1 MTTKI
6 IEQYINHNGSWVPY
20 EPMIKRNGIF
30 ESPENLWVKYNG
42 EHINNTWAVDFNVKG
57 REKHELIFRPKVG
70 DFVYSD
76 KTWST
81 NLSETKTCVG
91 VITDVRSKDF
101 DFIALQNVQSDY
113 WSSTNSLIPDVTTET
128 NTSLALCDFA
138 GKTNSQNIILTKPT
152 EDTAAHKCAA
162 YSTEGFGAGSW
173 FLPSCGQ
180 WNVARLNRTI
190 INGSISI
197 AGGAIIGST
206 IFWTSTQ
213 YNKQAAWS
221 AYWGDSAPS
230 GYAKTNPC
238 NSRPFCT
245 YEYNPVPNGVY
256 IYDKDDNRYTKEEWA
271 LSGKGTSDVCGI
283 GISTDTNSFMVS
295 TAISAQSY
303 PFGGRDTLIP
313 NVPLLSSGI
322 PISNLSKATHGFIY
336 TDVIISALGI
346 DNALA
351 AKYAKTYAFGNG
363 QSGYLPSFGE
373 VNILYS
379 YRTQVEEILRT
390 LGLYLWGSQ
399 YIQTCT
405 QFGPTNN
412 AALYWQDGKSLQPVK
427 NSSFKVLP
435 FTFLPFQGSTEEGI
449 YILDTDNSLVTRS
462 NWSIENN
469 NKAVGVVVLLSKCQ
483 FVIAPTDNS
492 STQIWSKGGAQDVV
506 PGVTTTTEPLM
517 ARTTDYR
524 GAQNSSA
531 IVAQYGNTSDYAA
544 GWCQSF
550 LFKNGERGY
559 LGSCSEWQ
567 EAYNNKAEIDTCM
580 SLIGGTAIATDYYH
594 WTSTQCNSS
603 SSWSMHWNKSD
614 LNKSLKGNVRRVRA
628 FASFN
633 NKRTQIVQN
642 AKVIPNNSPSKLK
655 PTNESGEATLRL
667 RAGKD
672 STFYVEH
679 QDYVPYSGIIENLS
693 SDLSK
698 EVVLEQGATVNITVK
713 ENTESGNIVPNALVR
728 IQSEDGVLDY
738 ITETTEGGMIST
750 HLLNGSYTFTIEK
763 DGYSKAVVTKD
774 ILDNINAITFV
785 ISKVYN
791 VTANVTKTS
800 EPVPD
805 ATVNV
810 WEESQDSV
818 ISQILSEMGCVLF
831 KRTGDKAGTFIR
843 LDENTRLK
851 YFDGSVAK
859 TDGTEGD
866 VMVYLPEYYYHY
878 ENLGGA
884 KFAYRFSRVNLG
896 EDWIHVPASLIGA
909 YKGYVSSKK
918 LYSRSGVTPKGDISF
933 NNATT
938 YSESRGTGYQI
949 IDYYQ
954 HCQIAMLFYAKYR
967 NRHSQAVLGIGGAEY
982 NTKTGGTDALGNRD
996 TEKASSGWVNFRGIE
1011 GVFGGLE
1018 EYVKGVIINN
1028 NVWSITN
1035 LDNSVRTVKAYSSMG
1050 YISHIQAEKGP
1061 FFDVIPT
1068 SIQSQEQLGENYCAY
1083 YYTLGSEEIILSR
1096 SGAHAVEGNGSI
1108 AYTYANDTTT
1118 SISYTKGS
1126 RLAFRGELTESK
1138 DVNSFKEIIAV

>member
-20 EPMIKRNGIF
+20 EPMIKRNGVF

-42 EHINNTWAVDFNVKG
+42 EHINNTWAVNFTVKG
-57 REKHELIFRPKVG
+57 NEKQEWIFRPKIG

-76 KTWST
+76 KTWSSI
-81 NLSETKTCVG
+81 LSETKTCVG

-101 DFIALQNVQSDY
+101 DFIGLENLTAGF
-113 WSSTNSLIPDVTTET
+113 WTNSLGTISDVVTET
-128 NTSLALCDFA
+128 NESLAICDFA
-138 GKTNSQNIILTKPT
+138 GKTNSQNIILAKPT
-152 EDTAAHKCAA
+152 ESTAAHQCAA
-162 YSTEGFGAGSW
+162 YSTEGFGTNSW

-180 WNVARLNRTI
+180 WGVVQLNRVKIDT
-190 INGSISI
+190 SIS
-197 AGGAIIGST
+197 ATIGSDPLSSGAY
-206 IFWTSTQ
+206 WTSTQ
-213 YNKQAAWS
+213 YDSNDAWIFGWANGTKRGTTKS
-221 AYWGDSAPS
+221 
-230 GYAKTNPC
+230 
-238 NSRPFCT
+238 NSYTVRPFCT

-256 IYDKDDNRYTKEEWA
+256 IYDKDNNRYTKEEWA
-271 LSGKGTSDVCGI
+271 SSGKGISDVCGI
-283 GISTDTNSFMVS
+283 GISTDTDSFMVS
-295 TAISAQSY
+295 TAISAQNY
-303 PFGGRDTLIP
+303 TFGGKGTLISNTP
-313 NVPLLSSGI
+313 ILDINVAASDLYR
-322 PISNLSKATHGFIY
+322 ATHGFIY
-336 TDVIISALGI
+336 TDTIISQLRTG
-346 DNALA
+346 NAPA
-351 AKYAKTYAFGNG
+351 AEYAKTYVFGNG
-363 QSGYLPSFGE
+363 QRGYLPSFGE
-373 VNILYS
+373 LTTLYS
-379 YRTQVEEILRT
+379 YKTQVEEILHT
-390 LGLYLWGSQ
+390 LGLSLWGDIS
-399 YIQTCT
+399 IQTCT
-405 QFGPTNN
+405 QQGASVSTT
-412 AALYWQDGKSLQPVK
+412 LYWPNGNYSGLGKNDA
-427 NSSFKVLP
+427 NSSVLP
-435 FTFLPFQGSTEEGI
+435 FTFLPFQGSTEGI
-449 YILDTDNSLVTRS
+449 YILDTDNSLITRS

-483 FVIAPTDNS
+483 FVIAPTDSS

-506 PGVTTTTEPLM
+506 PGVTTTT
-517 ARTTDYR
+517 DYR

-531 IVAQYGNTSDYAA
+531 IVAQYGDTSDYAA

-580 SLIGGTAIATDYYH
+580 SLIGGTAIATDYY

-614 LNKSLKGNVRRVRA
+614 LHKSLKSNVRRVRA
-628 FASFN
+628 FAPLN

-642 AKVIPNNSPSKLK
+642 AKIIPNNSPSKLK

-698 EVVLEQGATVNITVK
+698 EVVLEQGVTVNITVK
-713 ENTESGNIVPNALVR
+713 ENTESGNTIPNALVR

-791 VTANVTKTS
+791 ITANVTKTS

-810 WEESQDSV
+810 WEKSQDSV

-866 VMVYLPEYYYHY
+866 VMVYLPEYYYRY
-878 ENLGGA
+878 ENLGGT

-896 EDWIHVPASLIGA
+896 EDWVHVPASLVGA
-909 YKGYVSSKK
+909 YKGYVSSNK

-938 YSESRGTGYQI
+938 YSEARGTGYQI

>member
-20 EPMIKRNGIF
+20 EPMIKRNGVF

-42 EHINNTWAVDFNVKG
+42 EHINNTWAVNFTVKG
-57 REKHELIFRPKVG
+57 NEKQEWIFRPKIG

-76 KTWST
+76 KTWSSI
-81 NLSETKTCVG
+81 LSETKTCVG

-101 DFIALQNVQSDY
+101 DFIALQQAGDAV
-113 WSSTNSLIPDVTTET
+113 WATSSSIADVTTET
-128 NTSLALCDFA
+128 NISLAICDFA
-138 GKTNSQNIILTKPT
+138 GKTNSQNIILAKPA
-152 EDTAAHKCAA
+152 ENTAAHKCAA
-162 YSTEGFGAGSW
+162 YSTEGFSAGSW

-180 WNVARLNRTI
+180 WNVFQLNKTK
-190 INGSISI
+190 INASISA
-197 AGGAIIGST
+197 AGGIIVSDET
-206 IFWTSTQ
+206 EYWTSTQ
-213 YNKQAAWS
+213 YDADRSWTFD
-221 AYWGDSAPS
+221 G
-230 GYAKTNPC
+230 GVLRVLAKRDLR
-238 NSRPFCT
+238 SSHPFCT
-245 YEYNPVPNGVY
+245 YKYNPVPNGVY
-256 IYDKDDNRYTKEEWA
+256 IYDKDNNRYTKEEWA
-271 LSGKGTSDVCGI
+271 LSSKEISDVCGI

-295 TAISAQSY
+295 TNKSGVNYA
-303 PFGGRDTLIP
+303 FGGQGTLIS
-313 NVPLLSSGI
+313 NVPMLDTSTTQNI
-322 PISNLSKATHGFIY
+322 YIATHGFIY
-336 TDVIISALGI
+336 TDVIISQLGTG
-346 DNALA
+346 NAPA
-351 AKYAKTYAFGNG
+351 EEYAKTYVFGNG
-363 QSGYLPSFGE
+363 QRGYLPSFGE
-373 VNILYS
+373 LTTLYS
-379 YRTQVEEILRT
+379 YKTQVEEILHT
-390 LGLYLWGSQ
+390 LGLSLWGDVPF
-399 YIQTCT
+399 QTCT
-405 QFGPTNN
+405 QQGASVSAT
-412 AALYWQDGKSLQPVK
+412 LYWPNGNYTGLGK
-427 NSSFKVLP
+427 NSADSSVLP
-435 FTFLPFQGSTEEGI
+435 FTFLPFQGSTEGI
-449 YILDTDNSLVTRS
+449 YILDTDNSLITRS

-483 FVIAPTDNS
+483 FVIAPTDSS

-506 PGVTTTTEPLM
+506 PGVTTTTEPVM

-531 IVAQYGNTSDYAA
+531 IVAQYGDTSDYAA

-580 SLIGGTAIATDYYH
+580 SLIGGTAIATEYH

-614 LNKSLKGNVRRVRA
+614 LHKSLKSNVRRVRA
-628 FASFN
+628 FAPLN

-642 AKVIPNNSPSKLK
+642 AKIIPNNSPSKLK

-698 EVVLEQGATVNITVK
+698 EVVLEQGVTVNITVK
-713 ENTESGNIVPNALVR
+713 ENTESGNTIPNALVR

-866 VMVYLPEYYYHY
+866 VMVYLPEYYYRY
-878 ENLGGA
+878 ENLGGT

-938 YSESRGTGYQI
+938 YSEARGTGYQI

-1083 YYTLGSEEIILSR
+1083 YYTMGSEEIILSR

-1108 AYTYANDTTT
+1108 AYTYANDSTT

>member
-20 EPMIKRNGIF
+20 EPMIKRNGVF

-42 EHINNTWAVDFNVKG
+42 EHINNTWAVNFTVKG
-57 REKHELIFRPKVG
+57 NEKQEWIFRPKIG

-76 KTWST
+76 KTWSSI
-81 NLSETKTCVG
+81 LSETKTCVG

-101 DFIALQNVQSDY
+101 DFIALQQTGDAV
-113 WSSTNSLIPDVTTET
+113 WATSSSIADVTTET
-128 NTSLALCDFA
+128 NISLAICDFA
-138 GKTNSQNIILTKPT
+138 GKTNSQNIILAKPA
-152 EDTAAHKCAA
+152 ENTAAHKCAA
-162 YSTEGFGAGSW
+162 YSTEGFSAGSW

-180 WNVARLNRTI
+180 WNVFQLNKTK
-190 INGSISI
+190 INASISA
-197 AGGAIIGST
+197 AGGIIVSDET
-206 IFWTSTQ
+206 EYWTSTQ
-213 YNKQAAWS
+213 YDADRSWTFDGGVLRVLVKRGLRS
-221 AYWGDSAPS
+221 SH
-230 GYAKTNPC
+230 
-238 NSRPFCT
+238 PFCT
-245 YEYNPVPNGVY
+245 YKYNPVPNGVY
-256 IYDKDDNRYTKEEWA
+256 IYDKDNNRYTKEEWA
-271 LSGKGTSDVCGI
+271 LSSKEISDVCGI

-295 TAISAQSY
+295 TNKSGVNYA
-303 PFGGRDTLIP
+303 FGGQGTLIS
-313 NVPLLSSGI
+313 NVPMLDTDTTQNI
-322 PISNLSKATHGFIY
+322 YIATHGFIY
-336 TDVIISALGI
+336 TDVIISQLGTG
-346 DNALA
+346 NAPA
-351 AKYAKTYAFGNG
+351 EEYAKTYVFGNG
-363 QSGYLPSFGE
+363 QRGYLPSFGE
-373 VNILYS
+373 LTTLYS
-379 YRTQVEEILRT
+379 YKTQVEEILHT
-390 LGLYLWGSQ
+390 LGLSLWGDIS
-399 YIQTCT
+399 IQTCT
-405 QFGPTNN
+405 QQGASVSLT
-412 AALYWQDGKSLQPVK
+412 LYWPNGNYSGLGKNDA
-427 NSSFKVLP
+427 NSSVLP
-435 FTFLPFQGSTEEGI
+435 FTFLPFQGTEGI
-449 YILDTDNSLVTRS
+449 YILDTDNSLITRS

-483 FVIAPTDNS
+483 FVIAPTDSS
-492 STQIWSKGGAQDVV
+492 STQIWSKGGARDVV
-506 PGVTTTTEPLM
+506 PGVTTTTEPVM

-531 IVAQYGNTSDYAA
+531 IVAQYGDTSDYAA

-567 EAYNNKAEIDTCM
+567 EAYNNKDEIDTCM
-580 SLIGGTAIATDYYH
+580 SLIGGTAIATDNYY

-628 FASFN
+628 FAPLN

-642 AKVIPNNSPSKLK
+642 AKIIPNNSPSKLK

-791 VTANVTKTS
+791 ITANVTKTS

-884 KFAYRFSRVNLG
+884 KFAYRFSRINLG
-896 EDWIHVPASLIGA
+896 KDWIHVPASLIGA

-967 NRHSQAVLGIGGAEY
+967 NRYSQAVLGIGGAEY

-1068 SIQSQEQLGENYCAY
+1068 SIQGQEQQGKNYCAY
-1083 YYTLGSEEIILSR
+1083 YYTLGSTENILSR
-1096 SGAHAVEGNGSI
+1096 SGAHATESNGSV
-1108 AYTYANDTTT
+1108 AYTYANDSTT

>member
-20 EPMIKRNGIF
+20 EPMIKRNGVF

-42 EHINNTWAVDFNVKG
+42 EHINNTWAVNFTVKG
-57 REKHELIFRPKVG
+57 NEKQEWIFRPKIG

-76 KTWST
+76 KTWSSI
-81 NLSETKTCVG
+81 LSETKTCVG

-101 DFIALQNVQSDY
+101 DFIALQQTGDAV
-113 WSSTNSLIPDVTTET
+113 WATSSSIADVTTET
-128 NTSLALCDFA
+128 NISLAICDFA
-138 GKTNSQNIILTKPT
+138 GKTNSQNIILAKPA
-152 EDTAAHKCAA
+152 ENTAAHKCTA
-162 YSTEGFGAGSW
+162 YSTEGFSAGSW

-180 WNVARLNRTI
+180 WNVFQLNKTK
-190 INGSISI
+190 INASISA
-197 AGGAIIGST
+197 AGGIIVSDET
-206 IFWTSTQ
+206 EYWTSTQ
-213 YNKQAAWS
+213 YDADRSWTFD
-221 AYWGDSAPS
+221 G
-230 GYAKTNPC
+230 GVLRVLAKRGLR
-238 NSRPFCT
+238 SSHPFCT
-245 YEYNPVPNGVY
+245 YKYNPVPNGVY
-256 IYDKDDNRYTKEEWA
+256 IYDKDNNRYTKEEWA
-271 LSGKGTSDVCGI
+271 LSSKEISDVCGI

-295 TAISAQSY
+295 TNKSGVNYA
-303 PFGGRDTLIP
+303 FGGQGTLIS
-313 NVPLLSSGI
+313 NVPMLDTDTTQNI
-322 PISNLSKATHGFIY
+322 YIATHGFVY
-336 TDVIISALGI
+336 TDVIISQLGTG
-346 DNALA
+346 NAPA
-351 AKYAKTYAFGNG
+351 EEYAKTYVFGNG
-363 QSGYLPSFGE
+363 QRGYLPSFGE
-373 VNILYS
+373 LTTLYS
-379 YRTQVEEILRT
+379 YKTQVEEILHT
-390 LGLYLWGSQ
+390 LGLSLWGDVS
-399 YIQTCT
+399 IQTCT
-405 QFGPTNN
+405 QQGASVSST
-412 AALYWQDGKSLQPVK
+412 LYWPNGNYSGVGK
-427 NSSFKVLP
+427 NDATSSVLP
-435 FTFLPFQGSTEEGI
+435 FTFLPFQGSTEGI
-449 YILDTDNSLVTRS
+449 YILDTDNSLITRS

-483 FVIAPTDNS
+483 FVIAPTDSS

-506 PGVTTTTEPLM
+506 PGVTTTTEPVM

-531 IVAQYGNTSDYAA
+531 IVAQYGDTSDYAA

-580 SLIGGTAIATDYYH
+580 SLIGGTAIATEYY

-603 SSWSMHWNKSD
+603 SSWSMHWRKSD
-614 LNKSLKGNVRRVRA
+614 LHKSLKSNVRRVRA
-628 FASFN
+628 FAPLN

-642 AKVIPNNSPSKLK
+642 AKIIPNNSPSKLK

-698 EVVLEQGATVNITVK
+698 EVILEQGATVNITVK
-713 ENTESGNIVPNALVR
+713 ENTESGNVVPNALVR
-728 IQSEDGVLDY
+728 IQSEDGILDY

-866 VMVYLPEYYYHY
+866 VMVYLPEYYYRY
-878 ENLGGA
+878 ENLGGT

-896 EDWIHVPASLIGA
+896 EDWVHVPASLVGA

-938 YSESRGTGYQI
+938 YSEARGTGYQI

>member
-20 EPMIKRNGIF
+20 EPMIKRNGVF

-42 EHINNTWAVDFNVKG
+42 EHINNTWAVNFTVKG
-57 REKHELIFRPKVG
+57 NEKQEWIFRPKIG

-76 KTWST
+76 KTWSSI
-81 NLSETKTCVG
+81 LSETKTCVG

-101 DFIALQNVQSDY
+101 DFIALQQAGDAV
-113 WSSTNSLIPDVTTET
+113 WATSSSIADVTTET
-128 NTSLALCDFA
+128 NISLAICDFA
-138 GKTNSQNIILTKPT
+138 GKTNSQNIILAKPA
-152 EDTAAHKCAA
+152 ENTAAHKCAA
-162 YSTEGFGAGSW
+162 YSTEGFSAGSW

-180 WNVARLNRTI
+180 WNVFQLNKTK
-190 INGSISI
+190 INASISA
-197 AGGAIIGST
+197 AGGIIVSDET
-206 IFWTSTQ
+206 EYWTSTQ
-213 YNKQAAWS
+213 YDADRSWTFD
-221 AYWGDSAPS
+221 G
-230 GYAKTNPC
+230 GVLRVLAKRGLR
-238 NSRPFCT
+238 SSHPFCT
-245 YEYNPVPNGVY
+245 YKYNPVPNGVY
-256 IYDKDDNRYTKEEWA
+256 IYDKDNNRYTKEEWA
-271 LSGKGTSDVCGI
+271 LSSKEISDVCGI

-295 TAISAQSY
+295 TNKSGVNYA
-303 PFGGRDTLIP
+303 FGGQGTLIS
-313 NVPLLSSGI
+313 NVPMLDTDTTQNI
-322 PISNLSKATHGFIY
+322 YIATHGFIY
-336 TDVIISALGI
+336 TDVIISQLGTG
-346 DNALA
+346 NAPA
-351 AKYAKTYAFGNG
+351 EEYAKTYVFGNG
-363 QSGYLPSFGE
+363 QRGYLPSFGE
-373 VNILYS
+373 LTTLYS
-379 YRTQVEEILRT
+379 YKTQVEEILHT
-390 LGLYLWGSQ
+390 LGLSLWGDVS
-399 YIQTCT
+399 IQTCT
-405 QFGPTNN
+405 QQGASVSAT
-412 AALYWQDGKSLQPVK
+412 LYWPNGNYSGLGKNDA
-427 NSSFKVLP
+427 NSSVLP
-435 FTFLPFQGSTEEGI
+435 FTFLPFQGSTEGI
-449 YILDTDNSLVTRS
+449 YILDTDNSLITRS

-483 FVIAPTDNS
+483 FVIAPTDSS

-506 PGVTTTTEPLM
+506 PGVTTTTEPVM

-531 IVAQYGNTSDYAA
+531 IVAQYGDTSDYAA

-580 SLIGGTAIATDYYH
+580 SLIGGTAIATEYY

-603 SSWSMHWNKSD
+603 SSWSMHWTKSD
-614 LNKSLKGNVRRVRA
+614 LHKSLKSNVRRVRA
-628 FASFN
+628 FAPLN

-642 AKVIPNNSPSKLK
+642 AKIIPNNSPSKLK

-698 EVVLEQGATVNITVK
+698 EVVLEQGVTVNITVK
-713 ENTESGNIVPNALVR
+713 ENTESGNTIPNALVR

-866 VMVYLPEYYYHY
+866 VMVYLPEYYYRY
-878 ENLGGA
+878 ENLGGT

-918 LYSRSGVTPKGDISF
+918 LYSRSRVTPKGDISF

-938 YSESRGTGYQI
+938 YSEARGTGYQI

-1083 YYTLGSEEIILSR
+1083 YYTMGSEEMILSR
-1096 SGAHAVEGNGSI
+1096 SGAYAVEGNGSI
-1108 AYTYANDTTT
+1108 AYTYANDSTT
-1118 SISYTKGS
+1118 STSYTKGS

>member
-42 EHINNTWAVDFNVKG
+42 EHINNTWAVNFTVKG
-57 REKHELIFRPKVG
+57 NEKQEWIFRPKIG

-76 KTWST
+76 KTWSSI
-81 NLSETKTCVG
+81 LSETKTCVG

-101 DFIALQNVQSDY
+101 DFIALQQTGDAV
-113 WSSTNSLIPDVTTET
+113 WATSSSIADVTTET
-128 NTSLALCDFA
+128 NISLAICDFA
-138 GKTNSQNIILTKPT
+138 GKTNSQNIILAKPA
-152 EDTAAHKCAA
+152 ENTAAHKCAA
-162 YSTEGFGAGSW
+162 YSTEGFSAGSW

-180 WNVARLNRTI
+180 WNVFQLNKTK
-190 INGSISI
+190 INASISA
-197 AGGAIIGST
+197 AGGIIVSDET
-206 IFWTSTQ
+206 EYWTSTQ
-213 YNKQAAWS
+213 YDADRSWTFDGGVLRVLVKRGLRS
-221 AYWGDSAPS
+221 SH
-230 GYAKTNPC
+230 
-238 NSRPFCT
+238 PFCT
-245 YEYNPVPNGVY
+245 YKYNPVPNGVY
-256 IYDKDDNRYTKEEWA
+256 IYDKDNNRYTKEEWA
-271 LSGKGTSDVCGI
+271 LSSKEISDVCGI

-295 TAISAQSY
+295 TNKSGVNYA
-303 PFGGRDTLIP
+303 FGGQGTLIS
-313 NVPLLSSGI
+313 NVPMLDTDTTQNI
-322 PISNLSKATHGFIY
+322 YIATHGFIY
-336 TDVIISALGI
+336 TDVIISQLGTG
-346 DNALA
+346 NAPA
-351 AKYAKTYAFGNG
+351 EEYAKTYVFGNG
-363 QSGYLPSFGE
+363 QRGYLPSFGE
-373 VNILYS
+373 LTTLYS
-379 YRTQVEEILRT
+379 YKTQVEEILHT
-390 LGLYLWGSQ
+390 LGLSLWGDIS
-399 YIQTCT
+399 IQTCT
-405 QFGPTNN
+405 QQGASVSAT
-412 AALYWQDGKSLQPVK
+412 LYWPNGNYSGLGKNDA
-427 NSSFKVLP
+427 NSSVLP
-435 FTFLPFQGSTEEGI
+435 FTFLPFQGSTEGI
-449 YILDTDNSLVTRS
+449 YILDTDNSLITRS

-483 FVIAPTDNS
+483 FVIAPTDSS

-506 PGVTTTTEPLM
+506 PGVTTTTEPVM

-531 IVAQYGNTSDYAA
+531 IVAQYGDTSDYAA

-580 SLIGGTAIATDYYH
+580 SLIGGTAIATNYY

-603 SSWSMHWNKSD
+603 SSWSMHWTKSD
-614 LNKSLKGNVRRVRA
+614 LHKSLKSNVRRVRA
-628 FASFN
+628 FAPLN

-642 AKVIPNNSPSKLK
+642 AKIIPNNSPSKLK

-698 EVVLEQGATVNITVK
+698 EVVLEQGVTVNITVK
-713 ENTESGNIVPNALVR
+713 ENTESGNIIPNALVR

-791 VTANVTKTS
+791 ITANVTKTS

-866 VMVYLPEYYYHY
+866 VMVYLPEYYYRY
-878 ENLGGA
+878 ENLGGT

-896 EDWIHVPASLIGA
+896 EDWVHVPASLVGA
-909 YKGYVSSKK
+909 YKGYVSSNK

-938 YSESRGTGYQI
+938 YSEARGTGYQI

>member
-20 EPMIKRNGIF
+20 EPMIKRNGVF

-42 EHINNTWAVDFNVKG
+42 EHINNTWAVNFTVKG
-57 REKHELIFRPKVG
+57 NEKQEWIFRPKIG

-76 KTWST
+76 KTWSSI
-81 NLSETKTCVG
+81 LSETKTCVG

-101 DFIALQNVQSDY
+101 DFIALQQTGDAV
-113 WSSTNSLIPDVTTET
+113 WATSSSIADVTTET
-128 NTSLALCDFA
+128 NISLAICDFA
-138 GKTNSQNIILTKPT
+138 GKTNSQNIILAKPA
-152 EDTAAHKCAA
+152 ENTAAHKCAA
-162 YSTEGFGAGSW
+162 YSTEGFSAGSW

-180 WNVARLNRTI
+180 WNVFQLNKTK
-190 INGSISI
+190 INASISA
-197 AGGAIIGST
+197 AGGIIVSDET
-206 IFWTSTQ
+206 EYWTSTQ
-213 YNKQAAWS
+213 YDADRSWTFDGGVLRVLVKRGLRS
-221 AYWGDSAPS
+221 SH
-230 GYAKTNPC
+230 
-238 NSRPFCT
+238 PFCT
-245 YEYNPVPNGVY
+245 YKYNPVPNGVY
-256 IYDKDDNRYTKEEWA
+256 IYDKDNNRYTKEEWT
-271 LSGKGTSDVCGI
+271 LSSKEISDVCGI

-295 TAISAQSY
+295 TNKSGVNYA
-303 PFGGRDTLIP
+303 FGGQGTLIS
-313 NVPLLSSGI
+313 NVPVLDTDTTQNI
-322 PISNLSKATHGFIY
+322 YIATHGFIY
-336 TDVIISALGI
+336 TDVIISQLGTG
-346 DNALA
+346 NAPA
-351 AKYAKTYAFGNG
+351 EEYAKTYVFGNG
-363 QSGYLPSFGE
+363 QRGYLPSFGE
-373 VNILYS
+373 LTTLYS
-379 YRTQVEEILRT
+379 YKTQVEEILHT
-390 LGLYLWGSQ
+390 LGLSLWGDVS
-399 YIQTCT
+399 IQTCT
-405 QFGPTNN
+405 QQGASVSAT
-412 AALYWQDGKSLQPVK
+412 LYWPNGNYSGLGKNDA
-427 NSSFKVLP
+427 NSSVLP
-435 FTFLPFQGSTEEGI
+435 FTFLPFQGSTEGI
-449 YILDTDNSLVTRS
+449 YILDTDNSLITRS

-483 FVIAPTDNS
+483 FVIAPTDSS

-506 PGVTTTTEPLM
+506 PGVTTTTEPVM

-531 IVAQYGNTSDYAA
+531 IVAQYGDTSDYAA
-544 GWCQSF
+544 GWCQNF

-580 SLIGGTAIATDYYH
+580 SLIGGTAIATDYY

-614 LNKSLKGNVRRVRA
+614 LHKSLKSNVRRVRA
-628 FASFN
+628 FAPLN

-642 AKVIPNNSPSKLK
+642 AKIIPNNSPSKLK

-698 EVVLEQGATVNITVK
+698 EVILEQGATVNITVK
-713 ENTESGNIVPNALVR
+713 ENTESGNVVPNALVR
-728 IQSEDGVLDY
+728 IQSEDGILDY

-866 VMVYLPEYYYHY
+866 VMVYLPEYYYRY
-878 ENLGGA
+878 ENLGGT

-918 LYSRSGVTPKGDISF
+918 LYSRSRVTPKGDISF

-938 YSESRGTGYQI
+938 YSEARGTGYQI

-1035 LDNSVRTVKAYSSMG
+1035 LDNSVRTVKAYSSRG

-1083 YYTLGSEEIILSR
+1083 YYTMGSEEIILSR

-1108 AYTYANDTTT
+1108 AYTYANDSTT
-1118 SISYTKGS
+1118 STSYTKGS

>member
-20 EPMIKRNGIF
+20 EPMIKRNGVF

-42 EHINNTWAVDFNVKG
+42 EHINNTWAVNFTVKG
-57 REKHELIFRPKVG
+57 NEKQEWIFRPKIG

-76 KTWST
+76 KTWSSI
-81 NLSETKTCVG
+81 LSETKTCVG

-101 DFIALQNVQSDY
+101 DFIALQQTGDAV
-113 WSSTNSLIPDVTTET
+113 WATSSSIADVTTET
-128 NTSLALCDFA
+128 NISLAICDFA
-138 GKTNSQNIILTKPT
+138 GKTNSQNIILAKPA
-152 EDTAAHKCAA
+152 ENTAAHKCAA
-162 YSTEGFGAGSW
+162 YSTEGFSAGSW

-180 WNVARLNRTI
+180 WNVFQLNKTK
-190 INGSISI
+190 INASISA
-197 AGGAIIGST
+197 AGGIIVSDET
-206 IFWTSTQ
+206 EYWTSTQ
-213 YNKQAAWS
+213 YDADRSWTFDGGVLRVLVKRGLRS
-221 AYWGDSAPS
+221 SH
-230 GYAKTNPC
+230 
-238 NSRPFCT
+238 PFCT
-245 YEYNPVPNGVY
+245 YKYNPVPNGVY
-256 IYDKDDNRYTKEEWA
+256 IYDKDNNRYTKEEWA
-271 LSGKGTSDVCGI
+271 LSSKEISDVCGI

-295 TAISAQSY
+295 TNKSGVNYA
-303 PFGGRDTLIP
+303 FGGQGTLIS
-313 NVPLLSSGI
+313 NVPMLDTNTTQNI
-322 PISNLSKATHGFIY
+322 YIATHGFIY
-336 TDVIISALGI
+336 TDVIISQLGTG
-346 DNALA
+346 NAPA
-351 AKYAKTYAFGNG
+351 EEYAKTYVFGNG
-363 QSGYLPSFGE
+363 QRGYLPSFGE
-373 VNILYS
+373 LTTLYS
-379 YRTQVEEILRT
+379 YKTQVEEILHT
-390 LGLYLWGSQ
+390 LGLSLWGDVS
-399 YIQTCT
+399 IQTCT
-405 QFGPTNN
+405 QQGASVSAT
-412 AALYWQDGKSLQPVK
+412 LYWPNGNYSGLGK
-427 NSSFKVLP
+427 NDATSSVLP
-435 FTFLPFQGSTEEGI
+435 FTFLPFQGSTEGI
-449 YILDTDNSLVTRS
+449 YILDTDNSLITRS

-483 FVIAPTDNS
+483 FVIAPTDSS

-506 PGVTTTTEPLM
+506 PGVTTTTEPVM

-531 IVAQYGNTSDYAA
+531 IVAQYGDTSDYAA
-544 GWCQSF
+544 GWCQNF

-580 SLIGGTAIATDYYH
+580 SLIGGTAIATDYY

-614 LNKSLKGNVRRVRA
+614 LHKSLKSNVRRVRA
-628 FASFN
+628 FAPLN

-642 AKVIPNNSPSKLK
+642 AKIIPNNSPSKLK

-698 EVVLEQGATVNITVK
+698 EVILEQGATVNITVK
-713 ENTESGNIVPNALVR
+713 ENTESGNVVPNALVR
-728 IQSEDGVLDY
+728 IQSEDGILDY

-866 VMVYLPEYYYHY
+866 VMVYLPEYYYRY
-878 ENLGGA
+878 ENLGGT

-938 YSESRGTGYQI
+938 YSEARGTGYQI

-1083 YYTLGSEEIILSR
+1083 YYTMGSEEIILSR

-1108 AYTYANDTTT
+1108 AYTYANDSTT
-1118 SISYTKGS
+1118 STSYTKGS

>member
-20 EPMIKRNGIF
+20 EPMIKRNGVF

-42 EHINNTWAVDFNVKG
+42 EHINNTWAVNFTVKG
-57 REKHELIFRPKVG
+57 NEKQEWIFRPKIG

-76 KTWST
+76 KTWSSI
-81 NLSETKTCVG
+81 LSETKTCVG

-101 DFIALQNVQSDY
+101 DFIALQQTGDAV
-113 WSSTNSLIPDVTTET
+113 WATSSSIADVTTET
-128 NTSLALCDFA
+128 NISLAICDFA
-138 GKTNSQNIILTKPT
+138 GKTNSQNIILAKPA
-152 EDTAAHKCAA
+152 ENTAAHKCAA
-162 YSTEGFGAGSW
+162 YSTEGFSAGSW

-180 WNVARLNRTI
+180 WNVFQLNKTK
-190 INGSISI
+190 INASISA
-197 AGGAIIGST
+197 AGGIIVSDET
-206 IFWTSTQ
+206 EYWTSTQ
-213 YNKQAAWS
+213 YDADKSWTFDGGVLRVLVKRGLRS
-221 AYWGDSAPS
+221 SH
-230 GYAKTNPC
+230 
-238 NSRPFCT
+238 PFCT
-245 YEYNPVPNGVY
+245 YKYNPVPNGVY
-256 IYDKDDNRYTKEEWA
+256 IYDKDNNRYTKEEWA
-271 LSGKGTSDVCGI
+271 LSSKEISDVCGI

-295 TAISAQSY
+295 TNKSGVNYA
-303 PFGGRDTLIP
+303 FGGQGTLIS
-313 NVPLLSSGI
+313 NVPMLDTNTTQNI
-322 PISNLSKATHGFIY
+322 YIATHGFIY
-336 TDVIISALGI
+336 TDVIISQLGTG
-346 DNALA
+346 NAPA
-351 AKYAKTYAFGNG
+351 EEYAKTYVFGNG
-363 QSGYLPSFGE
+363 QRGYLPSFGE
-373 VNILYS
+373 LTTLYS
-379 YRTQVEEILRT
+379 YKTQVEEILHT
-390 LGLYLWGSQ
+390 LGLSLWGDVS
-399 YIQTCT
+399 IQTCT
-405 QFGPTNN
+405 QQGASVSAT
-412 AALYWQDGKSLQPVK
+412 LYWPNGNYSGLGK
-427 NSSFKVLP
+427 NDASSSVLP
-435 FTFLPFQGSTEEGI
+435 FTFLPFQGSTEGI
-449 YILDTDNSLVTRS
+449 YILDTDNSLITRS

-483 FVIAPTDNS
+483 FVIAPTDSS

-506 PGVTTTTEPLM
+506 PGVTTTTEPVM

-531 IVAQYGNTSDYAA
+531 IVAQYGDTSDYAA
-544 GWCQSF
+544 GWCQNF

-580 SLIGGTAIATDYYH
+580 SLIGGTAIATDYY

-614 LNKSLKGNVRRVRA
+614 LHKSLKSNVRRVRA
-628 FASFN
+628 FAPLN

-642 AKVIPNNSPSKLK
+642 AKIIPNNSPSKLK

-698 EVVLEQGATVNITVK
+698 EVVLEQGVTVNITVK
-713 ENTESGNIVPNALVR
+713 ENTESGNTIPNALVR

-791 VTANVTKTS
+791 ITANVTKTS

-866 VMVYLPEYYYHY
+866 VMVYLPEYYYRY
-878 ENLGGA
+878 ENLGGT

-938 YSESRGTGYQI
+938 YSEARGTGYQI

-1083 YYTLGSEEIILSR
+1083 YYTMGSEEIILSR

-1108 AYTYANDTTT
+1108 AYTYANDSTT
-1118 SISYTKGS
+1118 STSYTKGS

>member
-20 EPMIKRNGIF
+20 EPMIKRNGVF

-42 EHINNTWAVDFNVKG
+42 EHINNTWAVNFTVKG
-57 REKHELIFRPKVG
+57 NEKQEWIFRPKIG

-76 KTWST
+76 KTWSSI
-81 NLSETKTCVG
+81 LSETKTCVG

-101 DFIALQNVQSDY
+101 DFIALQQTGDAV
-113 WSSTNSLIPDVTTET
+113 WATSSSIADVTTET
-128 NTSLALCDFA
+128 NISLAICDFA
-138 GKTNSQNIILTKPT
+138 GKTNSQNIILAKPA
-152 EDTAAHKCAA
+152 ENTAAHKCAA
-162 YSTEGFGAGSW
+162 YSTEGFSAGSW

-180 WNVARLNRTI
+180 WNVFQLNKTK
-190 INGSISI
+190 INASISA
-197 AGGAIIGST
+197 AGGIIVSDET
-206 IFWTSTQ
+206 EYWTSTQ
-213 YNKQAAWS
+213 YDADRSWTFDGGVLRVLVKRGLRS
-221 AYWGDSAPS
+221 SH
-230 GYAKTNPC
+230 
-238 NSRPFCT
+238 PFCT
-245 YEYNPVPNGVY
+245 YKYNPVPNGVY
-256 IYDKDDNRYTKEEWA
+256 IYDKDNNRYTKEEWA
-271 LSGKGTSDVCGI
+271 LSSKEISDVCGI

-295 TAISAQSY
+295 TNKSGVNYA
-303 PFGGRDTLIP
+303 FGGQGTLIS
-313 NVPLLSSGI
+313 NVPMLDTDTTQNI
-322 PISNLSKATHGFIY
+322 YIATHGFIY
-336 TDVIISALGI
+336 TDVIISQLGTG
-346 DNALA
+346 NAPA
-351 AKYAKTYAFGNG
+351 EEYAKTYVFGNG
-363 QSGYLPSFGE
+363 QRGYLPSFGE
-373 VNILYS
+373 LTTLYS
-379 YRTQVEEILRT
+379 YKTQVEEILHT
-390 LGLYLWGSQ
+390 LGLSLWGDVS
-399 YIQTCT
+399 IQTCT
-405 QFGPTNN
+405 QQGASVSAT
-412 AALYWQDGKSLQPVK
+412 LYWPNGNYSGLGKNGA
-427 NSSFKVLP
+427 NSSVLP
-435 FTFLPFQGSTEEGI
+435 FTFLPFQGSTEGI
-449 YILDTDNSLVTRS
+449 YILDTDNSLITRS

-483 FVIAPTDNS
+483 FVIAPTDSS

-506 PGVTTTTEPLM
+506 PGVTTTTEPVM

-531 IVAQYGNTSDYAA
+531 IVAQYGDTSDYAA
-544 GWCQSF
+544 GWCQNF

-580 SLIGGTAIATDYYH
+580 SLIGGTAIATDYY

-603 SSWSMHWNKSD
+603 SSWSMHWSKSD
-614 LNKSLKGNVRRVRA
+614 LHKSLKSNVRRVRA
-628 FASFN
+628 FAPLN

-642 AKVIPNNSPSKLK
+642 AKIIPNNSPSKLK

-698 EVVLEQGATVNITVK
+698 EVILEQGATVNITVK
-713 ENTESGNIVPNALVR
+713 ENTESGNVVPNALVR
-728 IQSEDGVLDY
+728 IQSEDGILDY

-866 VMVYLPEYYYHY
+866 VMVYLPEYYYRY
-878 ENLGGA
+878 ENLGGT

-938 YSESRGTGYQI
+938 YSEARGTGYQI

-1083 YYTLGSEEIILSR
+1083 YYTMGSEEIILSR

-1108 AYTYANDTTT
+1108 AYTYANDSTT
-1118 SISYTKGS
+1118 STSYTKGS

>member
-20 EPMIKRNGIF
+20 EPMIKRNGVF

-42 EHINNTWAVDFNVKG
+42 EHINNTWAVNFTVKG
-57 REKHELIFRPKVG
+57 NEKQEWIFRPKIG

-76 KTWST
+76 KTWSSI
-81 NLSETKTCVG
+81 LSETKTCVG

-101 DFIALQNVQSDY
+101 DFIALQQTGDAV
-113 WSSTNSLIPDVTTET
+113 WATSSSIADVTTET
-128 NTSLALCDFA
+128 NISLAICDFA
-138 GKTNSQNIILTKPT
+138 GKTNSQNIILAKPA
-152 EDTAAHKCAA
+152 ENTAAYKCAA
-162 YSTEGFGAGSW
+162 YSTEGFSAGSW

-180 WNVARLNRTI
+180 WNVFQLNKTK
-190 INGSISI
+190 INASISA
-197 AGGAIIGST
+197 AGGIIVSDET
-206 IFWTSTQ
+206 EYWTSTQ
-213 YNKQAAWS
+213 YDADRSWTFDGGVLRVLVKRGLRS
-221 AYWGDSAPS
+221 SH
-230 GYAKTNPC
+230 
-238 NSRPFCT
+238 PFCT
-245 YEYNPVPNGVY
+245 YKYNPVPNGVY
-256 IYDKDDNRYTKEEWA
+256 IYDKDNNRYTKEEWA
-271 LSGKGTSDVCGI
+271 LSSKEISDVCGI

-295 TAISAQSY
+295 TNKSGVNYA
-303 PFGGRDTLIP
+303 FGGQGTLIS
-313 NVPLLSSGI
+313 NVPMLDTDTTQNI
-322 PISNLSKATHGFIY
+322 YIATHGFIY
-336 TDVIISALGI
+336 TDVIISQLGTG
-346 DNALA
+346 NAPA
-351 AKYAKTYAFGNG
+351 EEYAKTYVFGNG
-363 QSGYLPSFGE
+363 QRGYLPSFGE
-373 VNILYS
+373 LTTLYS
-379 YRTQVEEILRT
+379 YKTQVEEILHT
-390 LGLYLWGSQ
+390 LGLSLWGDVS
-399 YIQTCT
+399 IQTCT
-405 QFGPTNN
+405 QQGASVSAT
-412 AALYWQDGKSLQPVK
+412 LYWPNGNYSGLGKNDA
-427 NSSFKVLP
+427 NSSVLP
-435 FTFLPFQGSTEEGI
+435 FTFLPFQGSTEGI
-449 YILDTDNSLVTRS
+449 YILDTDNSLITRS

-483 FVIAPTDNS
+483 FVIAPTDSS

-506 PGVTTTTEPLM
+506 PGVTTTTEPVM

-531 IVAQYGNTSDYAA
+531 IVAQYGDTSDYAA
-544 GWCQSF
+544 GWCQNF

-580 SLIGGTAIATDYYH
+580 SLIGGTAIATDYY

-614 LNKSLKGNVRRVRA
+614 LHKSLKSNVRRVRA
-628 FASFN
+628 FAPLN

-642 AKVIPNNSPSKLK
+642 AKIIPNNSPSKLK
-655 PTNESGEATLRL
+655 PTNESGEVTLRL

-698 EVVLEQGATVNITVK
+698 EVILEQGATVNITVK
-713 ENTESGNIVPNALVR
+713 ENTESGNVVPNALVR
-728 IQSEDGVLDY
+728 IQSEDGILDY

-866 VMVYLPEYYYHY
+866 VMVYLPEYYYRY
-878 ENLGGA
+878 ENLGGT

-938 YSESRGTGYQI
+938 YSEARGTGYQI

-1083 YYTLGSEEIILSR
+1083 YYTMGSEEIILSR

-1108 AYTYANDTTT
+1108 AYTYANDSTT
-1118 SISYTKGS
+1118 STSYTKGS

>member
-20 EPMIKRNGIF
+20 EPMIKRNGVF

-42 EHINNTWAVDFNVKG
+42 EHINNTWAVNFTVKG
-57 REKHELIFRPKVG
+57 NEKQEWIFRPKIG

-76 KTWST
+76 KTWSSI
-81 NLSETKTCVG
+81 LSETKTCVG

-101 DFIALQNVQSDY
+101 DFIALQQTGDAV
-113 WSSTNSLIPDVTTET
+113 WATSSSIADVTTET
-128 NTSLALCDFA
+128 NISLAICDFA
-138 GKTNSQNIILTKPT
+138 GKTNSQNIILAKPA
-152 EDTAAHKCAA
+152 ENTAAHKCAA
-162 YSTEGFGAGSW
+162 YSTEGFSAGSW

-180 WNVARLNRTI
+180 WNVFQLNKTK
-190 INGSISI
+190 INASISA
-197 AGGAIIGST
+197 AGGIIVSDET
-206 IFWTSTQ
+206 EYWTSTQ
-213 YNKQAAWS
+213 YDADRSWTFD
-221 AYWGDSAPS
+221 G
-230 GYAKTNPC
+230 GVLRVLAKRGLR
-238 NSRPFCT
+238 SSHPFCT
-245 YEYNPVPNGVY
+245 YKYNPVPNGVY
-256 IYDKDDNRYTKEEWA
+256 IYDKDNNRYTKEEWA
-271 LSGKGTSDVCGI
+271 LSSKEISDVCGI

-295 TAISAQSY
+295 TNKSGVNYA
-303 PFGGRDTLIP
+303 FGGQGTLIS
-313 NVPLLSSGI
+313 NVPMLDTDTTQNI
-322 PISNLSKATHGFIY
+322 YIATHGFIY
-336 TDVIISALGI
+336 TDVIISQLGTG
-346 DNALA
+346 NAPA
-351 AKYAKTYAFGNG
+351 EEYAKTYVFGNG
-363 QSGYLPSFGE
+363 QRGYLPSFGE
-373 VNILYS
+373 LTTLYS
-379 YRTQVEEILRT
+379 YKTQVEEILHT
-390 LGLYLWGSQ
+390 LGLSLWGDIF
-399 YIQTCT
+399 IQTCT
-405 QFGPTNN
+405 QQGASVSTT
-412 AALYWQDGKSLQPVK
+412 LYWPNGNYSGLGKNDA
-427 NSSFKVLP
+427 NSSVLP
-435 FTFLPFQGSTEEGI
+435 FTFLPFQGSTEGI
-449 YILDTDNSLVTRS
+449 YILDTDNSLITRS

-483 FVIAPTDNS
+483 FVIAPTDSS

-506 PGVTTTTEPLM
+506 PGVTTTTEPVM

-531 IVAQYGNTSDYAA
+531 IVAQYGDTSDYAA

-580 SLIGGTAIATDYYH
+580 SLIGGTAIATDYY

-603 SSWSMHWNKSD
+603 SSWSMHWTKSD
-614 LNKSLKGNVRRVRA
+614 LHKSLKSNVRRVRA
-628 FASFN
+628 FAPLN

-642 AKVIPNNSPSKLK
+642 AKIIPNNSPSKLK

-698 EVVLEQGATVNITVK
+698 EVVLEQGVTVNITVK
-713 ENTESGNIVPNALVR
+713 ENTESGNTIPNALVR

-791 VTANVTKTS
+791 ITANVTKTS

-866 VMVYLPEYYYHY
+866 VMVYLPEYYYRY
-878 ENLGGA
+878 ENLGGT

-896 EDWIHVPASLIGA
+896 EDWVHVPASLVGA

-938 YSESRGTGYQI
+938 YSEARGTGYQI

-1096 SGAHAVEGNGSI
+1096 SGAHAVESNGSI

>member
-20 EPMIKRNGIF
+20 EPMIKRNGVF

-42 EHINNTWAVDFNVKG
+42 EHINNTWAVNFTVKG
-57 REKHELIFRPKVG
+57 NEKQEWIFRPKIG

-76 KTWST
+76 KTWSSI
-81 NLSETKTCVG
+81 LSETKTCVG

-101 DFIALQNVQSDY
+101 DFIALQQTGDAV
-113 WSSTNSLIPDVTTET
+113 WATSSSIADVTTET
-128 NTSLALCDFA
+128 NISLAICDFA
-138 GKTNSQNIILTKPT
+138 GKTNSQNIILAKPA
-152 EDTAAHKCAA
+152 ENTAAHKCAA
-162 YSTEGFGAGSW
+162 YSTEGFSAGSW

-180 WNVARLNRTI
+180 WNVFQLNKTK
-190 INGSISI
+190 INASISA
-197 AGGAIIGST
+197 AGGIIVSDET
-206 IFWTSTQ
+206 EYWTSTQ
-213 YNKQAAWS
+213 YDADRSWTFDGGVLRVLVKRGLRS
-221 AYWGDSAPS
+221 SH
-230 GYAKTNPC
+230 
-238 NSRPFCT
+238 PFCT
-245 YEYNPVPNGVY
+245 YKYNPVPNGVY
-256 IYDKDDNRYTKEEWA
+256 IYDKDNNRYTKEEWA
-271 LSGKGTSDVCGI
+271 LSSKEISDVCGI

-295 TAISAQSY
+295 TNKSGVNYA
-303 PFGGRDTLIP
+303 FGGQGTLIS
-313 NVPLLSSGI
+313 NVPMLDTDTTQNI
-322 PISNLSKATHGFIY
+322 YIATHGFIY
-336 TDVIISALGI
+336 TDVIISQLGTG
-346 DNALA
+346 NAPA
-351 AKYAKTYAFGNG
+351 EEYAKTYVFGNG
-363 QSGYLPSFGE
+363 QRGYLPSFGE
-373 VNILYS
+373 LTTLYS
-379 YRTQVEEILRT
+379 YKTQVEEILHT
-390 LGLYLWGSQ
+390 LGLSLWGDIS
-399 YIQTCT
+399 IQTCT
-405 QFGPTNN
+405 QQGASVSAT
-412 AALYWQDGKSLQPVK
+412 LYWPNGNYSGLGKNDA
-427 NSSFKVLP
+427 NSSVLP
-435 FTFLPFQGSTEEGI
+435 FTFLPFQGSTEGI
-449 YILDTDNSLVTRS
+449 YILDTDNSLIIRS

-483 FVIAPTDNS
+483 FVIAPTDSS
-492 STQIWSKGGAQDVV
+492 STQIWSKGGARDVV
-506 PGVTTTTEPLM
+506 PGVTTTTEPVM

-531 IVAQYGNTSDYAA
+531 IVAQYGDTSDYAA

-580 SLIGGTAIATDYYH
+580 SLIGGTAIATDYYY

-603 SSWSMHWNKSD
+603 SSWSMHWAKSS
-614 LNKSLKGNVRRVRA
+614 LHESLKSNVRRVRA
-628 FASFN
+628 FAPLN

-642 AKVIPNNSPSKLK
+642 AKIIPNNSPSKLK

-698 EVVLEQGATVNITVK
+698 EVVLEQGVTVNITVK
-713 ENTESGNIVPNALVR
+713 ENTESGNTIPNALVR

-791 VTANVTKTS
+791 ITANVTKTS

-866 VMVYLPEYYYHY
+866 VMVYLPEYYYRY
-878 ENLGGA
+878 ENLGGT

-896 EDWIHVPASLIGA
+896 EDWVHVPASLVGA

-938 YSESRGTGYQI
+938 YSEARGTGYQI

>member
-20 EPMIKRNGIF
+20 EPMIKRNGVF

-42 EHINNTWAVDFNVKG
+42 EHINNTWAVNFTVKG
-57 REKHELIFRPKVG
+57 NEKQEWIFRPKIG

-76 KTWST
+76 KTWSSI
-81 NLSETKTCVG
+81 LSETKTCVG

-101 DFIALQNVQSDY
+101 DFIALQQTGDAV
-113 WSSTNSLIPDVTTET
+113 WATSSSIADVTTET
-128 NTSLALCDFA
+128 NISLAICDFA
-138 GKTNSQNIILTKPT
+138 GKTNSQNIILAKPA
-152 EDTAAHKCAA
+152 ENTAAHKCAA
-162 YSTEGFGAGSW
+162 YSTEGFSAGSW

-180 WNVARLNRTI
+180 WNVFQLNKTK
-190 INGSISI
+190 INASISA
-197 AGGAIIGST
+197 AGGIIVSDET
-206 IFWTSTQ
+206 EYWTSTQ
-213 YNKQAAWS
+213 YDADRSWTFD
-221 AYWGDSAPS
+221 G
-230 GYAKTNPC
+230 GVLRVLAKRGLR
-238 NSRPFCT
+238 SSHPFCT
-245 YEYNPVPNGVY
+245 YKYNPVPNGVY
-256 IYDKDDNRYTKEEWA
+256 IYDKDNNRYTKEEWA
-271 LSGKGTSDVCGI
+271 LSSKEISDVCGI

-295 TAISAQSY
+295 TNKSGVNYA
-303 PFGGRDTLIP
+303 FGGQGTLIS
-313 NVPLLSSGI
+313 NVPMLDTDTTQNI
-322 PISNLSKATHGFIY
+322 YIATHGFIY
-336 TDVIISALGI
+336 TDVIISQLGTG
-346 DNALA
+346 NAPA
-351 AKYAKTYAFGNG
+351 EEYAKTYVFGNG
-363 QSGYLPSFGE
+363 QRGYLPSLGE
-373 VNILYS
+373 LTTLYS
-379 YRTQVEEILRT
+379 YKTQVEEILHT
-390 LGLYLWGSQ
+390 LGLSLWGDIS
-399 YIQTCT
+399 IQTCT
-405 QFGPTNN
+405 QQGASVSAT
-412 AALYWQDGKSLQPVK
+412 LYWPNGNYSGLGKNDA
-427 NSSFKVLP
+427 NSSVLP
-435 FTFLPFQGSTEEGI
+435 FTFLPFQGSTEGI
-449 YILDTDNSLVTRS
+449 YILDTDNSLITRS

-483 FVIAPTDNS
+483 FVIAPTDSS

-506 PGVTTTTEPLM
+506 PGVTTTTEPVM

-531 IVAQYGNTSDYAA
+531 IVAQYGDTSDYAA

-580 SLIGGTAIATDYYH
+580 SLIGGTAIATEYY

-614 LNKSLKGNVRRVRA
+614 LHKSLKSNVRRVRA
-628 FASFN
+628 FAPLN

-642 AKVIPNNSPSKLK
+642 AKIIPNNSPSKLK

-698 EVVLEQGATVNITVK
+698 EVVLEQGVTVNITVK
-713 ENTESGNIVPNALVR
+713 ENTESGNTIPNALVR

-791 VTANVTKTS
+791 ITANVTKTS

-866 VMVYLPEYYYHY
+866 VMVYLPEYYYRY
-878 ENLGGA
+878 ENLGGT

-896 EDWIHVPASLIGA
+896 EDWVHVPASLVGA

-938 YSESRGTGYQI
+938 YSEARGTGYQI

-1118 SISYTKGS
+1118 SINYTKGS

>member
-20 EPMIKRNGIF
+20 EPMIKRNGVF

-42 EHINNTWAVDFNVKG
+42 EHINNTWAVNFTVKG
-57 REKHELIFRPKVG
+57 NEKQEWIFRPKIG

-76 KTWST
+76 KTWSSI
-81 NLSETKTCVG
+81 LSETKTCVG

-101 DFIALQNVQSDY
+101 DFIALQQAGDAV
-113 WSSTNSLIPDVTTET
+113 WATSSSIADVTTET
-128 NTSLALCDFA
+128 NISLAICDFA
-138 GKTNSQNIILTKPT
+138 GKTNSQNIILAKPA
-152 EDTAAHKCAA
+152 ENTAAHKCAA
-162 YSTEGFGAGSW
+162 YSTEGFSAGSW

-180 WNVARLNRTI
+180 WNVFQLNKTK
-190 INGSISI
+190 INASISA
-197 AGGAIIGST
+197 AGGIIVSDET
-206 IFWTSTQ
+206 EYWTSTQ
-213 YNKQAAWS
+213 YDADRSWTFD
-221 AYWGDSAPS
+221 G
-230 GYAKTNPC
+230 GVLRVLAKRGLR
-238 NSRPFCT
+238 SSHPFCT
-245 YEYNPVPNGVY
+245 YKYNPVPNGVY
-256 IYDKDDNRYTKEEWA
+256 IYDKDNNRYTKEEWA
-271 LSGKGTSDVCGI
+271 LSSKEISDVCGI

-295 TAISAQSY
+295 TNKSGVNYA
-303 PFGGRDTLIP
+303 FGGQGTLIS
-313 NVPLLSSGI
+313 NVPMLDTDTTQNI
-322 PISNLSKATHGFIY
+322 YIATHGFIY
-336 TDVIISALGI
+336 TDVIISQLGTG
-346 DNALA
+346 NAPA
-351 AKYAKTYAFGNG
+351 EEYAKTYVFGNG
-363 QSGYLPSFGE
+363 QRGYLPSFGE
-373 VNILYS
+373 LTTLYS
-379 YRTQVEEILRT
+379 YKTQVEEILHT
-390 LGLYLWGSQ
+390 LGLSLWGDVS
-399 YIQTCT
+399 IQTCT
-405 QFGPTNN
+405 QQGASVSAT
-412 AALYWQDGKSLQPVK
+412 LYWPNGNYSGLGKNDA
-427 NSSFKVLP
+427 NSSVLP
-435 FTFLPFQGSTEEGI
+435 FTFLPFQGSTEGI
-449 YILDTDNSLVTRS
+449 YILDTDNSLITRS

-483 FVIAPTDNS
+483 FVIAPTDSS

-506 PGVTTTTEPLM
+506 PGVTTTTEPVM

-531 IVAQYGNTSDYAA
+531 IVAQYGDTSDYAA

-580 SLIGGTAIATDYYH
+580 SLIGGTAIATEYY

-603 SSWSMHWNKSD
+603 SSWSMHWTKSD
-614 LNKSLKGNVRRVRA
+614 LHKSLKSNVRRVRA
-628 FASFN
+628 FAPLN

-642 AKVIPNNSPSKLK
+642 AKIIPNNSPSKLK

-698 EVVLEQGATVNITVK
+698 EVVLEQGVTVNITVK
-713 ENTESGNIVPNALVR
+713 ENTESGNTIPNALVR

-866 VMVYLPEYYYHY
+866 VMVYLPEYYYRY
-878 ENLGGA
+878 ENLGGT

-938 YSESRGTGYQI
+938 YSEARGTGYQI

-967 NRHSQAVLGIGGAEY
+967 NRHSQAVLGIGGAKY

-1083 YYTLGSEEIILSR
+1083 YYTMGSEEIILSR

-1108 AYTYANDTTT
+1108 AYTYANDSTT

>member
-20 EPMIKRNGIF
+20 EPMIKRNGVF

-42 EHINNTWAVDFNVKG
+42 EHINNTWAVNFTVKG
-57 REKHELIFRPKVG
+57 NEKQEWIFRPKIG

-76 KTWST
+76 KTWSSI
-81 NLSETKTCVG
+81 LSETKTCVG

-101 DFIALQNVQSDY
+101 DFIALQQTGDAV
-113 WSSTNSLIPDVTTET
+113 WATSSSIADVTTET
-128 NTSLALCDFA
+128 NISLAICDFA
-138 GKTNSQNIILTKPT
+138 GKTNSQNIILAKPA
-152 EDTAAHKCAA
+152 ENTAAHKCAA
-162 YSTEGFGAGSW
+162 YSTEGFSAGSW

-180 WNVARLNRTI
+180 WNVFQLNKTK
-190 INGSISI
+190 INASISA
-197 AGGAIIGST
+197 AGGIIVSDET
-206 IFWTSTQ
+206 EYWTSTQ
-213 YNKQAAWS
+213 YDADRSWTFD
-221 AYWGDSAPS
+221 G
-230 GYAKTNPC
+230 GVLRVLAKRGLR
-238 NSRPFCT
+238 SSHPFCT
-245 YEYNPVPNGVY
+245 YKYNPVPNGVY
-256 IYDKDDNRYTKEEWA
+256 IYDKDNNRYTKEEWA
-271 LSGKGTSDVCGI
+271 LSSKEISDVCGI

-295 TAISAQSY
+295 TNKSGVNYA
-303 PFGGRDTLIP
+303 FGGQGTLIS
-313 NVPLLSSGI
+313 NVPMLDTDTTQNI
-322 PISNLSKATHGFIY
+322 YIATHGFIY
-336 TDVIISALGI
+336 TDVIISQLGTG
-346 DNALA
+346 NAPA
-351 AKYAKTYAFGNG
+351 EEYAKTYVFGNG
-363 QSGYLPSFGE
+363 QRGYLPSFGE
-373 VNILYS
+373 LTTLYS
-379 YRTQVEEILRT
+379 YKTQVEEILHT
-390 LGLYLWGSQ
+390 LGLSLWGDIS
-399 YIQTCT
+399 IQTCT
-405 QFGPTNN
+405 QQGASVSTT
-412 AALYWQDGKSLQPVK
+412 LYWPNGNYSGLGKNDA
-427 NSSFKVLP
+427 NSSVLP
-435 FTFLPFQGSTEEGI
+435 FTFLPFQGSTEGI
-449 YILDTDNSLVTRS
+449 YILDTDNSLITRS

-483 FVIAPTDNS
+483 FVIAPTDSS

-506 PGVTTTTEPLM
+506 PGVTTTTEPVM

-531 IVAQYGNTSDYAA
+531 IVAQYGDTSDYAA

-580 SLIGGTAIATDYYH
+580 SLIGGTAIATDYY
-594 WTSTQCNSS
+594 WTSTQCDSS

-614 LNKSLKGNVRRVRA
+614 LHKSLKSNVRRVRA
-628 FASFN
+628 FAPLN

-642 AKVIPNNSPSKLK
+642 AKIIPNNSPSKLK

-698 EVVLEQGATVNITVK
+698 EVVLEQGVTVNITVK
-713 ENTESGNIVPNALVR
+713 ENTESGNTIPNALVR

-791 VTANVTKTS
+791 ITANVTKTS

-866 VMVYLPEYYYHY
+866 VMVYLPEYYYRY
-878 ENLGGA
+878 ENLGGT

-896 EDWIHVPASLIGA
+896 EDWVHVPASLVGA

-938 YSESRGTGYQI
+938 YSEARGTGYQI

-1108 AYTYANDTTT
+1108 AYTYANNTTT
-1118 SISYTKGS
+1118 SIDYTIGS

>member
-20 EPMIKRNGIF
+20 EPMIKRNGVF

-42 EHINNTWAVDFNVKG
+42 EHINNTWAVNFTVKG
-57 REKHELIFRPKVG
+57 NEKQEWIFRPKIG

-76 KTWST
+76 KTWSSI
-81 NLSETKTCVG
+81 LSETKTCVG

-101 DFIALQNVQSDY
+101 DFIALQQTGDAV
-113 WSSTNSLIPDVTTET
+113 WATSSSIADVTTET
-128 NTSLALCDFA
+128 NISLAICDFA
-138 GKTNSQNIILTKPT
+138 GKTNSQNIILAKPA
-152 EDTAAHKCAA
+152 ENTAAHKCAA
-162 YSTEGFGAGSW
+162 YSTEGFSAGSW

-180 WNVARLNRTI
+180 WNVFQLNKTK
-190 INGSISI
+190 INASISA
-197 AGGAIIGST
+197 AGGIIVSDET
-206 IFWTSTQ
+206 EYWTSTQ
-213 YNKQAAWS
+213 YDADRSWTFD
-221 AYWGDSAPS
+221 G
-230 GYAKTNPC
+230 GVLRVLAKR
-238 NSRPFCT
+238 SLRSSHPFCT
-245 YEYNPVPNGVY
+245 YKYNPVPNGVY
-256 IYDKDDNRYTKEEWA
+256 IYDKDNNRYTKEEWA
-271 LSGKGTSDVCGI
+271 LSSKEISDVCGI

-295 TAISAQSY
+295 TNKSGVNYA
-303 PFGGRDTLIP
+303 FGGQGTLIS
-313 NVPLLSSGI
+313 NVPMLDTDVTQNI
-322 PISNLSKATHGFIY
+322 YIATHGFIY
-336 TDVIISALGI
+336 TDVIISQLGTG
-346 DNALA
+346 NAPA
-351 AKYAKTYAFGNG
+351 EEYAKTYVFGNG
-363 QSGYLPSFGE
+363 QRGYLPSFGE
-373 VNILYS
+373 LTTLYS
-379 YRTQVEEILRT
+379 YKTQVEEILHT
-390 LGLYLWGSQ
+390 LGLSLWGDIS
-399 YIQTCT
+399 IQTCT
-405 QFGPTNN
+405 QQGASVSTT
-412 AALYWQDGKSLQPVK
+412 LYWPNGNYSGLGKNDA
-427 NSSFKVLP
+427 NSSVLP
-435 FTFLPFQGSTEEGI
+435 FTFLPFQGSTEGI
-449 YILDTDNSLVTRS
+449 YILDTDNSLITRS

-483 FVIAPTDNS
+483 FVIAPTDSS

-506 PGVTTTTEPLM
+506 PGVTTTTEPVM

-531 IVAQYGNTSDYAA
+531 IVAQYGDTSDYAA

-580 SLIGGTAIATDYYH
+580 SLIGGTAIATEYY

-603 SSWSMHWNKSD
+603 SSWSMHWTKSD
-614 LNKSLKGNVRRVRA
+614 LHKSLKSNVRRVRA
-628 FASFN
+628 FAPLN

-642 AKVIPNNSPSKLK
+642 AKIIPNNSPSKLK

-698 EVVLEQGATVNITVK
+698 EVVLEQGVTVNITVK
-713 ENTESGNIVPNALVR
+713 ENTESGNTIPNALVR

-791 VTANVTKTS
+791 ITANVTKTS

-866 VMVYLPEYYYHY
+866 VMVYLPEYYYRY
-878 ENLGGA
+878 ENLGGT

-896 EDWIHVPASLIGA
+896 EDWVHVPASLVGA
-909 YKGYVSSKK
+909 YKGYVSSNK
-918 LYSRSGVTPKGDISF
+918 LYSRSRVTPKGYISF

-938 YSESRGTGYQI
+938 YSEARGTGYQI

-1035 LDNSVRTVKAYSSMG
+1035 LDNSVRTVKAYSSRG

-1108 AYTYANDTTT
+1108 AYTYANDITT

>member
-42 EHINNTWAVDFNVKG
+42 EYINNTWAVDFNVKG
-57 REKHELIFRPKVG
+57 REKHELISRPKVG

-81 NLSETKTCVG
+81 DLSETKTCVG

-101 DFIALQNVQSDY
+101 DFIGLENLTPAFWTQTLGIISD
-113 WSSTNSLIPDVTTET
+113 VVAET
-128 NTSLALCDFA
+128 NESLALCDFA

-152 EDTAAHKCAA
+152 ESTAAHQCAA
-162 YSTEGFGAGSW
+162 YSTEGFGTNSW

-180 WNVARLNRTI
+180 WSVAQSNRVKI
-190 INGSISI
+190 DASINTT
-197 AGGAIIGST
+197 IGSDPLSSGSY
-206 IFWTSTQ
+206 WTSTQ
-213 YNKQAAWS
+213 YNSNDAWIFGWVNGTKRGTTKS
-221 AYWGDSAPS
+221 TTYSV
-230 GYAKTNPC
+230 
-238 NSRPFCT
+238 RPFCT

-256 IYDKDDNRYTKEEWA
+256 IYDKDNNRYTKEEWA
-271 LSGKGTSDVCGI
+271 SSGKGTSDVCGI
-283 GISTDTNSFMVS
+283 GISTDTDSFIVA
-295 TAISAQSY
+295 TGISGSY

-322 PISNLSKATHGFIY
+322 STSNLSKATHGFIY
-336 TDVIISALGI
+336 TDVIISTLGI
-346 DNALA
+346 NNALA
-351 AKYAKTYAFGNG
+351 AKYAKTYTFGNG
-363 QSGYLPSFGE
+363 QSGYLPSFSE
-373 VNILYS
+373 VTTLYS
-379 YRTQVEEILRT
+379 YKTQVEEILSM
-390 LGLYLWGSQ
+390 LGLSLWGSV

-427 NSSFKVLP
+427 NSSLKVLP

-449 YILDTDNSLVTRS
+449 YILDTDNNLVTRS
-462 NWSIENN
+462 NWDVSNN
-469 NKAVGVVVLLSKCQ
+469 NKAVGVAVITSRSQ
-483 FVIAPTDNS
+483 FVIALSEKPS
-492 STQIWSKGGAQDVV
+492 STLAWGSRDILIKDI
-506 PGVTTTTEPLM
+506 VTTIDANIAKLDF
-517 ARTTDYR
+517 AGKSNTDKII
-524 GAQNSSA
+524 AQLGT
-531 IVAQYGNTSDYAA
+531 GNAPAA
-544 GWCQSF
+544 EYCSNYIF
-550 LFKNGERGY
+550 PNGQKGY
-559 LGSCSEWQ
+559 LPALGEWQ
-567 EAYNNKAEIDTCM
+567 IAYDNKTEIDACM
-580 SLIGGTAIATDYYH
+580 SLIGGTSIYTDYH
-594 WTSTQCNSS
+594 WTSTQFSS
-603 SSWSMHWNKSD
+603 SHVWLLHWVHGIDRVNKDDGSH
-614 LNKSLKGNVRRVRA
+614 SCRA
-628 FASFN
+628 FAPLNFHSIN
-633 NKRTQIVQN
+633 SVQN
-642 AKVIPNNSPSKLK
+642 AKIVPNNTLSKSRT
-655 PTNESGEATLRL
+655 TNESGEATLRL

-698 EVVLEQGATVNITVK
+698 EVILEQGATVNITVK
-713 ENTESGNIVPNALVR
+713 ENTESGNVVPNALVR
-728 IQSEDGVLDY
+728 IQSEDGILDY

-791 VTANVTKTS
+791 ITANVTKTS

-866 VMVYLPEYYYHY
+866 VMVYLPEYYYRY
-878 ENLGGA
+878 ENLGGT

-896 EDWIHVPASLIGA
+896 EDWVHVPASLVGA
-909 YKGYVSSKK
+909 YKGYVSNKK
-918 LYSRSGVTPKGDISF
+918 LYSRSGVTPKNDIWF
-933 NNATT
+933 NEVTS
-938 YSESRGTGYQI
+938 YSEARGTGYQI

-1011 GVFGGLE
+1011 GVFGGLS

-1035 LDNSVRTVKAYSSMG
+1035 LDNSVRTVKAYSSRG

-1068 SIQSQEQLGENYCAY
+1068 SIQSQDQLGENYCAY
-1083 YYTLGSEEIILSR
+1083 YYTMGAEEIILSR
-1096 SGAHAVEGNGSI
+1096 SGAHAVESNGSI
-1108 AYTYANDTTT
+1108 AYTFANDGTT
-1118 SISYTKGS
+1118 SASYEVGS

>member
-20 EPMIKRNGIF
+20 EPMIKRNGVF

-42 EHINNTWAVDFNVKG
+42 EHINNTWAVNFTVKG
-57 REKHELIFRPKVG
+57 IEKQEWIFRPKIG

-76 KTWST
+76 KTWSSI
-81 NLSETKTCVG
+81 LSETKTCVG

-101 DFIALQNVQSDY
+101 DFIALQQAGNAV
-113 WSSTNSLIPDVTTET
+113 WATSSSIADVTTET
-128 NTSLALCDFA
+128 NISLAICDFA
-138 GKTNSQNIILTKPT
+138 GKTNSQNIILAKPA
-152 EDTAAHKCAA
+152 ENTAAHKCAA
-162 YSTEGFGAGSW
+162 YSTEGFSAGSW

-180 WNVARLNRTI
+180 WNVFQLNKTK
-190 INGSISI
+190 INASISA
-197 AGGAIIGST
+197 AGGIIVSDET
-206 IFWTSTQ
+206 EYWTSTQ
-213 YNKQAAWS
+213 YNADRSWTFDGGVLRVLVKRGLRS
-221 AYWGDSAPS
+221 SH
-230 GYAKTNPC
+230 
-238 NSRPFCT
+238 PFCT
-245 YEYNPVPNGVY
+245 YKYNPVPNGVY
-256 IYDKDDNRYTKEEWA
+256 IYDKDNNRYTKEEWA
-271 LSGKGTSDVCGI
+271 LSSKEISDVCGI

-295 TAISAQSY
+295 TNKSGVNYA
-303 PFGGRDTLIP
+303 FGGQGTSIS
-313 NVPLLSSGI
+313 NVPMLDTDTTQNI
-322 PISNLSKATHGFIY
+322 YIATHGFIY
-336 TDVIISALGI
+336 TDVIISQLGTG
-346 DNALA
+346 NAPA
-351 AKYAKTYAFGNG
+351 EEYAKTYVFGNG
-363 QSGYLPSFGE
+363 QRGYLPSFGE
-373 VNILYS
+373 LTTLYS
-379 YRTQVEEILRT
+379 YKTQVEEILHT
-390 LGLYLWGSQ
+390 LGLSLWGDIS
-399 YIQTCT
+399 IQTCT
-405 QFGPTNN
+405 QQGASVSAT
-412 AALYWQDGKSLQPVK
+412 LYWPNGNYSGLGKNDA
-427 NSSFKVLP
+427 NSSVLP
-435 FTFLPFQGSTEEGI
+435 FTFLPFQSTEGI
-449 YILDTDNSLVTRS
+449 YILDTDNSLITRS

-483 FVIAPTDNS
+483 FVIAPTDSS
-492 STQIWSKGGAQDVV
+492 STQIWSKDGARDVV
-506 PGVTTTTEPLM
+506 PGVTTTTEPVI

-531 IVAQYGNTSDYAA
+531 IVAQYGDTSDYAA

-580 SLIGGTAIATDYYH
+580 SLIGGTAIATEYY
-594 WTSTQCNSS
+594 WTSTQCNSG
-603 SSWSMHWNKSD
+603 SSWSMNWNRGD
-614 LNKSLKGNVRRVRA
+614 LHKSLKSSVRRVRA
-628 FASFN
+628 FAPLN

-642 AKVIPNNSPSKLK
+642 AKIIPNNSPSKLK

-698 EVVLEQGATVNITVK
+698 EVVLEQGVTVNITVK
-713 ENTESGNIVPNALVR
+713 ENTESGNTIPNALVR

-791 VTANVTKTS
+791 ITANVTKTS

-859 TDGTEGD
+859 TNGTEGD
-866 VMVYLPEYYYHY
+866 VMVYLPEYYYRY
-878 ENLGGA
+878 ENLGGT

-896 EDWIHVPASLIGA
+896 EDWVHVPASLVGA

-918 LYSRSGVTPKGDISF
+918 LYSRSEVTPKGDISF

-938 YSESRGTGYQI
+938 YSEARGTGYQI

-1096 SGAHAVEGNGSI
+1096 SGAHAVEDNGSI

>member
-20 EPMIKRNGIF
+20 EPMIKRNGVF

-42 EHINNTWAVDFNVKG
+42 EHINNTWAVNFTVKG
-57 REKHELIFRPKVG
+57 NEKQEWIFRPKIG

-76 KTWST
+76 KTWSSI
-81 NLSETKTCVG
+81 LSETKTCVG

-101 DFIALQNVQSDY
+101 DFIALQQTGDAV
-113 WSSTNSLIPDVTTET
+113 WATSSSIADVTTET
-128 NTSLALCDFA
+128 NISLAICDFA
-138 GKTNSQNIILTKPT
+138 GKTNSQNIILAKPA
-152 EDTAAHKCAA
+152 ENTAAHKCAA
-162 YSTEGFGAGSW
+162 YSTEGFSAGSW

-180 WNVARLNRTI
+180 WNVFQLNKTK
-190 INGSISI
+190 INASISA
-197 AGGAIIGST
+197 AGGIIVSDET
-206 IFWTSTQ
+206 EYWTSTQ
-213 YNKQAAWS
+213 YDADRSWTFDGGVLRVLVKRGLRS
-221 AYWGDSAPS
+221 SH
-230 GYAKTNPC
+230 
-238 NSRPFCT
+238 PFCT
-245 YEYNPVPNGVY
+245 YKYNPVPNGVY
-256 IYDKDDNRYTKEEWA
+256 IYDKDNNRYTKEEWA
-271 LSGKGTSDVCGI
+271 LSSKEISDVCGI

-295 TAISAQSY
+295 TNKSGVNYA
-303 PFGGRDTLIP
+303 FGGQGTLIS
-313 NVPLLSSGI
+313 NVPMLDTDTTQNI
-322 PISNLSKATHGFIY
+322 YIATHGFIY
-336 TDVIISALGI
+336 TDVIISQLGTG
-346 DNALA
+346 NAPA
-351 AKYAKTYAFGNG
+351 EEYAKTYVFGNG
-363 QSGYLPSFGE
+363 QRGYLPSFGE
-373 VNILYS
+373 LTTLYS
-379 YRTQVEEILRT
+379 YKTQVEEILHT
-390 LGLYLWGSQ
+390 LGLSLWGDVS
-399 YIQTCT
+399 IQTCT
-405 QFGPTNN
+405 QQGASVSAT
-412 AALYWQDGKSLQPVK
+412 LYWPNGNYSGLGKNDA
-427 NSSFKVLP
+427 NSSVLP
-435 FTFLPFQGSTEEGI
+435 FTFLPFQGSTEGI
-449 YILDTDNSLVTRS
+449 YILDTDNSLITRS

-483 FVIAPTDNS
+483 FVIAPTDSS

-506 PGVTTTTEPLM
+506 PGVTTTTEPVM

-531 IVAQYGNTSDYAA
+531 IVAQYGDTSDYAA
-544 GWCQSF
+544 GWCQNF

-559 LGSCSEWQ
+559 LGSCGEWQ

-580 SLIGGTAIATDYYH
+580 SLIGGTAIATDYY

-614 LNKSLKGNVRRVRA
+614 LHKSLKSNVRRVRA
-628 FASFN
+628 FAPLN

-642 AKVIPNNSPSKLK
+642 AKIIPNNSPSKLK

-698 EVVLEQGATVNITVK
+698 EVILEQGATVNITVK
-713 ENTESGNIVPNALVR
+713 ENTESGNVVPNALVR
-728 IQSEDGVLDY
+728 IQSEDGILDY

-866 VMVYLPEYYYHY
+866 VMVYLPEYYYRY
-878 ENLGGA
+878 ENLGGT

-938 YSESRGTGYQI
+938 YSEARGTGYQI

-1068 SIQSQEQLGENYCAY
+1068 SIQSQEQLGKNYCAY
-1083 YYTLGSEEIILSR
+1083 YYTMGSEEIILSR

-1108 AYTYANDTTT
+1108 AYTYANDSTT

>member
-20 EPMIKRNGIF
+20 EPMIKRNGVF

-42 EHINNTWAVDFNVKG
+42 EHINNTWAVNFTVKG
-57 REKHELIFRPKVG
+57 NEKQEWIFRPKIG

-76 KTWST
+76 KTWSSI
-81 NLSETKTCVG
+81 LSETKTCVG

-101 DFIALQNVQSDY
+101 DFIALQQTGDAV
-113 WSSTNSLIPDVTTET
+113 WATSSSIADVTTET
-128 NTSLALCDFA
+128 NISLAICDFA
-138 GKTNSQNIILTKPT
+138 GKTNSQNIILAKPA
-152 EDTAAHKCAA
+152 ENTAAHKCAA
-162 YSTEGFGAGSW
+162 YSTEGFSAGSW

-180 WNVARLNRTI
+180 WNVFQLNKTK
-190 INGSISI
+190 INASISA
-197 AGGAIIGST
+197 AGGIIVSDET
-206 IFWTSTQ
+206 EYWTSTQ
-213 YNKQAAWS
+213 YDADRSWTFDGGVLRVLVKRGLRS
-221 AYWGDSAPS
+221 SH
-230 GYAKTNPC
+230 
-238 NSRPFCT
+238 PFCT
-245 YEYNPVPNGVY
+245 YKYNPVPNGVY
-256 IYDKDDNRYTKEEWA
+256 IYDKDNNRYTKEEWA
-271 LSGKGTSDVCGI
+271 LSSKEISDVCGI

-295 TAISAQSY
+295 TNKSGVNYA
-303 PFGGRDTLIP
+303 FGGQGTLIS
-313 NVPLLSSGI
+313 NVPMLDTDTTQNI
-322 PISNLSKATHGFIY
+322 YIATHGFIY
-336 TDVIISALGI
+336 TDVIISQLGTG
-346 DNALA
+346 NAPA
-351 AKYAKTYAFGNG
+351 EEYAKTYVFGNG
-363 QSGYLPSFGE
+363 QRGYLPSFGE
-373 VNILYS
+373 LTTLYS
-379 YRTQVEEILRT
+379 YKTQVEEILHT
-390 LGLYLWGSQ
+390 LGLSLWGDVS
-399 YIQTCT
+399 IQTCT
-405 QFGPTNN
+405 QQGASVSAT
-412 AALYWQDGKSLQPVK
+412 LYWPNGNYSGLGKNDA
-427 NSSFKVLP
+427 NSSVLP
-435 FTFLPFQGSTEEGI
+435 FTFLPFQGSTEGI
-449 YILDTDNSLVTRS
+449 YILDTDNSLITRS

-483 FVIAPTDNS
+483 FVIAPTDSS

-506 PGVTTTTEPLM
+506 PGVTTTTEPVM

-531 IVAQYGNTSDYAA
+531 IVAQYGDTSDYAA
-544 GWCQSF
+544 GWCQNF

-580 SLIGGTAIATDYYH
+580 SLIGGTAIATDYY

-614 LNKSLKGNVRRVRA
+614 LHKSLKSNVRRVRA
-628 FASFN
+628 FAPLN

-642 AKVIPNNSPSKLK
+642 AKIIPNNSPSKLK

-698 EVVLEQGATVNITVK
+698 EVILEQGATVNITVK
-713 ENTESGNIVPNALVR
+713 ENTESGNVVPNALVR
-728 IQSEDGVLDY
+728 IQSEDGILDY

-866 VMVYLPEYYYHY
+866 VMVYLPEYYYRY
-878 ENLGGA
+878 ENLGGT

-938 YSESRGTGYQI
+938 YSEARGTGYQI

-1083 YYTLGSEEIILSR
+1083 YYTMGSEEIILSR
-1096 SGAHAVEGNGSI
+1096 SGAHTVEGNSSI
-1108 AYTYANDTTT
+1108 AYTYANDSTT
-1118 SISYTKGS
+1118 STSYTKGS

>member
-20 EPMIKRNGIF
+20 EPMIKRNGVF

-42 EHINNTWAVDFNVKG
+42 EHINNTWAVNFTVKG
-57 REKHELIFRPKVG
+57 NEKQEWIFRPKIG

-76 KTWST
+76 KTWSSI
-81 NLSETKTCVG
+81 LSETKTCVG

-101 DFIALQNVQSDY
+101 DFIALQQTGDAV
-113 WSSTNSLIPDVTTET
+113 WATSSSIADVTTET
-128 NTSLALCDFA
+128 NISLAICDFA
-138 GKTNSQNIILTKPT
+138 GKTNSQNIILAKPA
-152 EDTAAHKCAA
+152 ENTAAHKCAA
-162 YSTEGFGAGSW
+162 YSTEGFSAGSW

-180 WNVARLNRTI
+180 WNVFQLNKTK
-190 INGSISI
+190 INASISA
-197 AGGAIIGST
+197 AGGIIVSDET
-206 IFWTSTQ
+206 EYWTSTQ
-213 YNKQAAWS
+213 YDADRSWTFD
-221 AYWGDSAPS
+221 G
-230 GYAKTNPC
+230 GVLRVLAKRGLR
-238 NSRPFCT
+238 SFHPFCT
-245 YEYNPVPNGVY
+245 YKYNPVPNGVY
-256 IYDKDDNRYTKEEWA
+256 IYDKDNNRYTKEEWA
-271 LSGKGTSDVCGI
+271 LSSREISDVCGI

-295 TAISAQSY
+295 TNKSGVNYA
-303 PFGGRDTLIP
+303 FGGQGTSIS
-313 NVPLLSSGI
+313 NVPMLDTDTTPNI
-322 PISNLSKATHGFIY
+322 YIATHGFIY
-336 TDVIISALGI
+336 TDVIISQLGTG
-346 DNALA
+346 NAPA
-351 AKYAKTYAFGNG
+351 EEYAKTYVFGNG
-363 QSGYLPSFGE
+363 QRGYLPSFGE
-373 VNILYS
+373 LTTLYS
-379 YRTQVEEILRT
+379 YKTQVEEILHT
-390 LGLYLWGSQ
+390 LGLSLWGDIS
-399 YIQTCT
+399 IQTCT
-405 QFGPTNN
+405 QQGASIGTT
-412 AALYWQDGKSLQPVK
+412 LYWPNGNYSGLGKNDA
-427 NSSFKVLP
+427 NSSVLP
-435 FTFLPFQGSTEEGI
+435 FTFLPFQGSTEGI
-449 YILDTDNSLVTRS
+449 YILDTDNSLITRS

-483 FVIAPTDNS
+483 FVIAPTDSS

-506 PGVTTTTEPLM
+506 PGVTTTTEPVM

-531 IVAQYGNTSDYAA
+531 IVAQYGDTSDYAA

-580 SLIGGTAIATDYYH
+580 SLIGGTAIATDYY

-614 LNKSLKGNVRRVRA
+614 LHKSLKSNVRRVRA
-628 FASFN
+628 FAPLN

-642 AKVIPNNSPSKLK
+642 AKIIPNNSPSKLK

-698 EVVLEQGATVNITVK
+698 EVVLEQGVTVNITVK
-713 ENTESGNIVPNALVR
+713 ENTESGNTIPNALVR

-791 VTANVTKTS
+791 ITANVTKTS

-866 VMVYLPEYYYHY
+866 VMVYLPEYYYRY
-878 ENLGGA
+878 ENLGGT

-896 EDWIHVPASLIGA
+896 EDWVHVPASLVGA

-938 YSESRGTGYQI
+938 YSEARGTGYQI

>member
-20 EPMIKRNGIF
+20 EPMIKRNGVF

-42 EHINNTWAVDFNVKG
+42 EHINNTWAVNFTVKG
-57 REKHELIFRPKVG
+57 NEKQEWIFRPKIG

-76 KTWST
+76 KTWSSI
-81 NLSETKTCVG
+81 LSETKTCVG

-101 DFIALQNVQSDY
+101 DFIALQQTGDAV
-113 WSSTNSLIPDVTTET
+113 WATSSSIADVTTET
-128 NTSLALCDFA
+128 NISLAICDFA
-138 GKTNSQNIILTKPT
+138 GKTNSQNIILAKPA
-152 EDTAAHKCAA
+152 ENTAAHKCAA
-162 YSTEGFGAGSW
+162 YSTEGFSAGSW

-180 WNVARLNRTI
+180 WNVFQLNKTK
-190 INGSISI
+190 INASISA
-197 AGGAIIGST
+197 AGGIIVSDET
-206 IFWTSTQ
+206 EYWTSTQ
-213 YNKQAAWS
+213 YDADRSWTFDGGVLRVLVKRGLRS
-221 AYWGDSAPS
+221 SH
-230 GYAKTNPC
+230 
-238 NSRPFCT
+238 PFCT
-245 YEYNPVPNGVY
+245 YKYNPVPNGVY
-256 IYDKDDNRYTKEEWA
+256 IYDKDNNRYTKEEWA
-271 LSGKGTSDVCGI
+271 LSSKEISDVCGI

-295 TAISAQSY
+295 TNKSGVNYA
-303 PFGGRDTLIP
+303 FGGQGTLIS
-313 NVPLLSSGI
+313 NVPMLDTDTTQNI
-322 PISNLSKATHGFIY
+322 YIATHGFIY
-336 TDVIISALGI
+336 TDVIISQLGTG
-346 DNALA
+346 NAPA
-351 AKYAKTYAFGNG
+351 EEYAKTYVFGNG
-363 QSGYLPSFGE
+363 QRGYLPSFGE
-373 VNILYS
+373 LTTLYS
-379 YRTQVEEILRT
+379 YKTQVEEILHT
-390 LGLYLWGSQ
+390 LGLSLWGDVS
-399 YIQTCT
+399 IQTCT
-405 QFGPTNN
+405 QQGASVSAT
-412 AALYWQDGKSLQPVK
+412 LYWPNGNYSGLGKNDA
-427 NSSFKVLP
+427 NSSVLP
-435 FTFLPFQGSTEEGI
+435 FTFLPFQGSTEGI
-449 YILDTDNSLVTRS
+449 YILDTDNSLITRS

-483 FVIAPTDNS
+483 FVIAPTDSS

-506 PGVTTTTEPLM
+506 PGVTTTTEPVM

-531 IVAQYGNTSDYAA
+531 IVAQYGDTSDYAA

-580 SLIGGTAIATDYYH
+580 SLIGGTAIATDYY

-603 SSWSMHWNKSD
+603 SSWSMHWTKSD
-614 LNKSLKGNVRRVRA
+614 LHKSLKSNVRRVRA
-628 FASFN
+628 FAPLN

-642 AKVIPNNSPSKLK
+642 AKIIPNNSPSKLK

-698 EVVLEQGATVNITVK
+698 EVVLEQGVTVNITVK
-713 ENTESGNIVPNALVR
+713 ENTESGNTIPNALVR

-791 VTANVTKTS
+791 ITANVTKTS

-866 VMVYLPEYYYHY
+866 VMVYLPEYYYRY
-878 ENLGGA
+878 ENLGGT

-896 EDWIHVPASLIGA
+896 EDWVHVPASLVGA

-938 YSESRGTGYQI
+938 YSEARGTGYQI

-1018 EYVKGVIINN
+1018 ECVKGVIINN

-1083 YYTLGSEEIILSR
+1083 YYTMGSEEIILSR

-1108 AYTYANDTTT
+1108 AYTYANDSTT
-1118 SISYTKGS
+1118 STSYTKGS

>member
-20 EPMIKRNGIF
+20 EPMIKRNGVF

-42 EHINNTWAVDFNVKG
+42 EHINNTWAVNFTVKG
-57 REKHELIFRPKVG
+57 NEKQEWIFRPKIG

-76 KTWST
+76 KTWSSI
-81 NLSETKTCVG
+81 LSETKTCVG

-101 DFIALQNVQSDY
+101 DFIALQQTGDAV
-113 WSSTNSLIPDVTTET
+113 WATSSSIADVTTET
-128 NTSLALCDFA
+128 NISLAICDFA
-138 GKTNSQNIILTKPT
+138 GKTNSQNIILAKPA
-152 EDTAAHKCAA
+152 ENTAAHKCAA
-162 YSTEGFGAGSW
+162 YSTEGFSAGSW

-180 WNVARLNRTI
+180 WNVFQLNKTK
-190 INGSISI
+190 INASISA
-197 AGGAIIGST
+197 AGGIIVSDET
-206 IFWTSTQ
+206 EYWTSTQ
-213 YNKQAAWS
+213 YDADRSWTFDGGVLRVLVKRGLRS
-221 AYWGDSAPS
+221 SH
-230 GYAKTNPC
+230 
-238 NSRPFCT
+238 PFCT
-245 YEYNPVPNGVY
+245 YKYNPVPNGVY
-256 IYDKDDNRYTKEEWA
+256 IYDKDNNRYTKEEWA
-271 LSGKGTSDVCGI
+271 LSSKEISDVCGI

-295 TAISAQSY
+295 TNKSGVNYA
-303 PFGGRDTLIP
+303 FGGQGTSIS
-313 NVPLLSSGI
+313 NVPMLDTDTTQNI
-322 PISNLSKATHGFIY
+322 YIATHGFIY
-336 TDVIISALGI
+336 TDVIISQLGTG
-346 DNALA
+346 NAPA
-351 AKYAKTYAFGNG
+351 EEYAKTYVFGNG
-363 QSGYLPSFGE
+363 QRGYLPSFGE
-373 VNILYS
+373 LTTLYS
-379 YRTQVEEILRT
+379 YKTQVEEILHT
-390 LGLYLWGSQ
+390 LGLSLWGDVS
-399 YIQTCT
+399 IQTCT
-405 QFGPTNN
+405 QQGASVSAT
-412 AALYWQDGKSLQPVK
+412 LYWPNGNYSGLGKNDA
-427 NSSFKVLP
+427 NSSVLP
-435 FTFLPFQGSTEEGI
+435 FTFLPFQGSTEGI
-449 YILDTDNSLVTRS
+449 YILDTDNSLITRS

-483 FVIAPTDNS
+483 FVIAPTDSS

-506 PGVTTTTEPLM
+506 PGVTTTTEPVM

-531 IVAQYGNTSDYAA
+531 IVAQYGDTSDYAA

-580 SLIGGTAIATDYYH
+580 SLIGGTAIATDYY

-614 LNKSLKGNVRRVRA
+614 LHKSLKSNVRRVRA
-628 FASFN
+628 FAPLN

-642 AKVIPNNSPSKLK
+642 AKIIPNNSPSKLK

-698 EVVLEQGATVNITVK
+698 EVILEQGATVNITVK
-713 ENTESGNIVPNALVR
+713 ENTESGNVVPNALVR
-728 IQSEDGVLDY
+728 IQSEDGILDY

-866 VMVYLPEYYYHY
+866 VMVYLPEYYYRY
-878 ENLGGA
+878 ENLGGT

-909 YKGYVSSKK
+909 YKGYVSSEK

-938 YSESRGTGYQI
+938 YSEARGTGYQI

-1083 YYTLGSEEIILSR
+1083 YYTMGSEEIILSR

-1108 AYTYANDTTT
+1108 AYTYANDSTT
-1118 SISYTKGS
+1118 STSYTKGS

>member
-20 EPMIKRNGIF
+20 EPMIKRNGVF

-42 EHINNTWAVDFNVKG
+42 EHINNTWAVNFTVKG
-57 REKHELIFRPKVG
+57 NEKQEWIFRPKIG

-76 KTWST
+76 KTWSSI
-81 NLSETKTCVG
+81 LSETKTCVG

-101 DFIALQNVQSDY
+101 DFIALQQTGDAV
-113 WSSTNSLIPDVTTET
+113 WATSSSIADVTTET
-128 NTSLALCDFA
+128 NISLAICDFA
-138 GKTNSQNIILTKPT
+138 GKTNSQNIILAKPV
-152 EDTAAHKCAA
+152 ENTAAHKCAA
-162 YSTEGFGAGSW
+162 YSTEGFSAGSW

-180 WNVARLNRTI
+180 WNVFQLNKTK
-190 INGSISI
+190 INASISA
-197 AGGAIIGST
+197 AGGIIVSDET
-206 IFWTSTQ
+206 EYWTSTQ
-213 YNKQAAWS
+213 YDADRSWTFDGGVLRVLVKRGLHS
-221 AYWGDSAPS
+221 SH
-230 GYAKTNPC
+230 
-238 NSRPFCT
+238 PFCT
-245 YEYNPVPNGVY
+245 YKYNPVPNGVY
-256 IYDKDDNRYTKEEWA
+256 IYDKDNNRYTKEEWA
-271 LSGKGTSDVCGI
+271 LSSKEISDVCGI
-283 GISTDTNSFMVS
+283 GISTDTNSFMVA
-295 TAISAQSY
+295 TGISSGSY

-322 PISNLSKATHGFIY
+322 SILNLSKATHGFIY
-336 TDVIISALGI
+336 TDVIISTLGI
-346 DNALA
+346 NNALA
-351 AKYAKTYAFGNG
+351 AKYAKTYVFGNG
-363 QSGYLPSFGE
+363 QSGYLPSFSE
-373 VNILYS
+373 VTTLYS
-379 YRTQVEEILRT
+379 YKTQVEEILST
-390 LGLYLWGSQ
+390 LGFSLWGSQ

-412 AALYWQDGKSLQPVK
+412 VALYWQDGKSLQPAK
-427 NSSFKVLP
+427 NSSFIVLP
-435 FTFLPFQGSTEEGI
+435 FTFLPFQGSTEGI
-449 YILDTDNSLVTRS
+449 YILDTDNSLITRS

-483 FVIAPTDNS
+483 FVIAPTDSS

-506 PGVTTTTEPLM
+506 PGVTTTTEPVM

-531 IVAQYGNTSDYAA
+531 IVAQYGDTSDYAA

-580 SLIGGTAIATDYYH
+580 SLIGGTAIATEYY

-603 SSWSMHWNKSD
+603 SSWSMHWTKSD
-614 LNKSLKGNVRRVRA
+614 LHKSLKSNVRRVRA
-628 FASFN
+628 FAPLN

-642 AKVIPNNSPSKLK
+642 AKIIPNNSPSKLK

-698 EVVLEQGATVNITVK
+698 EVILEQGATVNITVK
-713 ENTESGNIVPNALVR
+713 ENTESGNTIPNALVR

-866 VMVYLPEYYYHY
+866 VMVYLPEYYYRY
-878 ENLGGA
+878 ENLGGT

-938 YSESRGTGYQI
+938 YSEARGTGYQI

-1083 YYTLGSEEIILSR
+1083 YYTMGSEEIILSR

-1108 AYTYANDTTT
+1108 AYTYANDSTT
-1118 SISYTKGS
+1118 STSYTKGS

>member
-20 EPMIKRNGIF
+20 EPMIKRNGVF

-42 EHINNTWAVDFNVKG
+42 EHINNTWAVNFTVKG
-57 REKHELIFRPKVG
+57 NEKQEWIFRPKIG

-76 KTWST
+76 KTWSSI
-81 NLSETKTCVG
+81 LSETKTCVG

-101 DFIALQNVQSDY
+101 DFIALQQTGDAV
-113 WSSTNSLIPDVTTET
+113 WATSSSIADVTTET
-128 NTSLALCDFA
+128 NISLAICDFA
-138 GKTNSQNIILTKPT
+138 GKTNSQNIILAKPA
-152 EDTAAHKCAA
+152 ENTAAHKCAA
-162 YSTEGFGAGSW
+162 YSTEGFSAGSW

-180 WNVARLNRTI
+180 WNVFQLNKTK
-190 INGSISI
+190 INASISA
-197 AGGAIIGST
+197 AGGIIVSDET
-206 IFWTSTQ
+206 EYWTSTQ
-213 YNKQAAWS
+213 YDADRSWTFDGGVLRVLVKRGLRS
-221 AYWGDSAPS
+221 SH
-230 GYAKTNPC
+230 
-238 NSRPFCT
+238 PFCT
-245 YEYNPVPNGVY
+245 YKYNPVPNGVY
-256 IYDKDDNRYTKEEWA
+256 IYDKDNNRYTKEEWA
-271 LSGKGTSDVCGI
+271 LSSKEISDVCGI

-295 TAISAQSY
+295 TNKSGVNYA
-303 PFGGRDTLIP
+303 FGGQGTLIS
-313 NVPLLSSGI
+313 NVPMLDTNTTQNI
-322 PISNLSKATHGFIY
+322 YIATHGFIY
-336 TDVIISALGI
+336 TDVIISQLGTG
-346 DNALA
+346 NAPA
-351 AKYAKTYAFGNG
+351 EEYAKTYVFGNG
-363 QSGYLPSFGE
+363 QMGYLPSFGE
-373 VNILYS
+373 LTTLYS
-379 YRTQVEEILRT
+379 YKTQVEEILHT
-390 LGLYLWGSQ
+390 LGLSLWGDVS
-399 YIQTCT
+399 IQTCT
-405 QFGPTNN
+405 QQGASVSAT
-412 AALYWQDGKSLQPVK
+412 LYWPNGNYSGLGKNGA
-427 NSSFKVLP
+427 NSSVLP
-435 FTFLPFQGSTEEGI
+435 FTFLPFQGSTEGI
-449 YILDTDNSLVTRS
+449 YILDTDNSLITRS

-483 FVIAPTDNS
+483 FVIAPTDSS

-506 PGVTTTTEPLM
+506 PGVTTTTEPVM

-531 IVAQYGNTSDYAA
+531 IVAQYGDTSDYAA
-544 GWCQSF
+544 GWCQNF

-580 SLIGGTAIATDYYH
+580 SLIGGTAIATDYY

-614 LNKSLKGNVRRVRA
+614 LHKSLKSNVRRVRA
-628 FASFN
+628 FAPLN

-642 AKVIPNNSPSKLK
+642 AKIIPNNSPSKLK

-698 EVVLEQGATVNITVK
+698 EVILEQGATVNITVK
-713 ENTESGNIVPNALVR
+713 ENTESGNVVPNALVR
-728 IQSEDGVLDY
+728 IQSEDGILDY

-866 VMVYLPEYYYHY
+866 VMVYLPEYYYRY
-878 ENLGGA
+878 ENLGGT

-938 YSESRGTGYQI
+938 YSEARGTGYQI

-1083 YYTLGSEEIILSR
+1083 YYTMGSEEIILSR

-1108 AYTYANDTTT
+1108 AYTYANDSTT
-1118 SISYTKGS
+1118 STSYTKGS

>member
-42 EHINNTWAVDFNVKG
+42 EHINNTWAVNFTVKG
-57 REKHELIFRPKVG
+57 SKKQELIFRPKVG
-70 DFVYSD
+70 DFVYGD

-101 DFIALQNVQSDY
+101 DFI
-113 WSSTNSLIPDVTTET
+113 SLKNLTSAFWTQTLDIISNVTTET
-128 NTSLALCDFA
+128 DPSLATCDFA
-138 GKTNSQNIILTKPT
+138 GKTNSQNIILSKPT
-152 EDTAAHKCAA
+152 ESTAAHQCAV
-162 YSTEGFGAGSW
+162 YSTEGFGANSW

-180 WNVARLNRTI
+180 WSVAQLNRTTI
-190 INGSISI
+190 DASISA
-197 AGGAIIGST
+197 AGGAPLGISY
-206 IFWTSTQ
+206 WTSTQ
-213 YNKQAAWS
+213 YDSNDAWTFGW
-221 AYWGDSAPS
+221 ANG
-230 GYAKTNPC
+230 AK
-238 NSRPFCT
+238 NSTSKNTSNLVRSFCT
-245 YEYNPVPNGVY
+245 YEYNTVPNGVY
-256 IYDKDDNRYTKEEWA
+256 IYDKDNNRYTKEGWA
-271 LSGKGTSDVCGI
+271 LSGKGISDVCGI

-295 TAISAQSY
+295 TTISDENY
-303 PFGGRDTLIP
+303 TFGSRGTLVN
-313 NVPLLSSGI
+313 NVPMLDVYVDSQYI
-322 PISNLSKATHGFIY
+322 PKATHGFIY
-336 TDVIISALGI
+336 TDAIISFLGI
-346 DNALA
+346 NNAPA
-351 AKYAKTYAFGNG
+351 AKYAKTYMFGNG
-363 QSGYLPSFGE
+363 QSGYLPSYGE
-373 VNILYS
+373 MITLYS
-379 YRTQVEEILRT
+379 HKTQVEEILSM
-390 LGLYLWGSQ
+390 LGLPSWYGI
-399 YIQTCT
+399 IQTCT
-405 QFGPTNN
+405 QMGDSDNV
-412 AALYWQDGKSLQPVK
+412 ALYWSDGSYFRPYKDKENRVL
-427 NSSFKVLP
+427 SFTL
-435 FTFLPFQGSTEEGI
+435 LPFQGSIEEGI
-449 YILDTDNSLVTRS
+449 YILDTDNNLATRS
-462 NWSIENN
+462 NWDVSNN
-469 NKAVGVVVLLSKCQ
+469 NKAVGVAVITNKSQ
-483 FVIAPTDNS
+483 FIVGKEESATRWASQSILVNDIVTSTNKNVALQDFAGESNTNKIS
-492 STQIWSKGGAQDVV
+492 SQLGST
-506 PGVTTTTEPLM
+506 
-517 ARTTDYR
+517 
-524 GAQNSSA
+524 
-531 IVAQYGNTSDYAA
+531 NTPAVNY
-544 GWCQSF
+544 CREF
-550 LFKNGERGY
+550 TFRNGKKGY
-559 LGSCSEWQ
+559 LGSLGEWQ
-567 EAYNNKAEIDTCM
+567 EVYNNKQEVNLCM
-580 SLIGGTAIATDYYH
+580 NLIGGTSINNSVAN
-594 WTSTQCNSS
+594 WTSTQYSS
-603 SSWSMHWNKSD
+603 GSAWILQWTDGTMTGANKTASYFA
-614 LNKSLKGNVRRVRA
+614 RA
-628 FASFN
+628 FAPIDLISIQPV
-633 NKRTQIVQN
+633 KN
-642 AKVIPNNSPSKLK
+642 AKIVPNNSPSKLK
-655 PTNESGEATLRL
+655 TTNESGEATLRL

-679 QDYVPYSGIIENLS
+679 QDYVPYSGIVENLS

-698 EVVLEQGATVNITVK
+698 EVILEQGATVNITVK
-713 ENTESGNIVPNALVR
+713 EDTESGNVVPNALVR
-728 IQSEDGVLDY
+728 IQSEDGILDY

-866 VMVYLPEYYYHY
+866 VMVYLPEYYYRY
-878 ENLGGA
+878 ENLGGT

-896 EDWIHVPASLIGA
+896 EDWVHVPASLIGA
-909 YKGYVSSKK
+909 YKGYVSNKK
-918 LYSRSGVTPKGDISF
+918 LYSRSGVTPKTDIWF
-933 NNATT
+933 NEVTS
-938 YSESRGTGYQI
+938 YSEARGTGYQI

-1011 GVFGGLE
+1011 GVFGGLS

-1035 LDNSVRTVKAYSSMG
+1035 LDNSVRTVKAYSSRG

-1068 SIQSQEQLGENYCAY
+1068 STRSKDQLGKNYCAY
-1083 YYTLGSEEIILSR
+1083 YYTMGAEEIILSR

-1108 AYTYANDTTT
+1108 AYTFANDSTT
-1118 SISYTKGS
+1118 SASYEVGS

>member
-20 EPMIKRNGIF
+20 EPMIKRNGVF

-42 EHINNTWAVDFNVKG
+42 EHINNTWAVNFTVKG
-57 REKHELIFRPKVG
+57 NEKQEWIFRPKIG

-76 KTWST
+76 KTWSSI
-81 NLSETKTCVG
+81 LSETKTCVG

-101 DFIALQNVQSDY
+101 DFIALQQTGDAV
-113 WSSTNSLIPDVTTET
+113 WATSSSIADVTTET
-128 NTSLALCDFA
+128 NISLAICDFA
-138 GKTNSQNIILTKPT
+138 GKTNSQNIILAKPA
-152 EDTAAHKCAA
+152 ENTAAHKCAA
-162 YSTEGFGAGSW
+162 YSTEGFSAGSW

-180 WNVARLNRTI
+180 WNVFQLNKTK
-190 INGSISI
+190 INASISA
-197 AGGAIIGST
+197 AGGIIVSDET
-206 IFWTSTQ
+206 EYWTSTQ
-213 YNKQAAWS
+213 YDADRSWTFDGGVLRVLVKRGLRS
-221 AYWGDSAPS
+221 SH
-230 GYAKTNPC
+230 
-238 NSRPFCT
+238 PFCT
-245 YEYNPVPNGVY
+245 YKYNPVPNGVY
-256 IYDKDDNRYTKEEWA
+256 IYDKDNNRYTKEEWA
-271 LSGKGTSDVCGI
+271 LSSKEISDVCGI

-295 TAISAQSY
+295 TNKSGVNYA
-303 PFGGRDTLIP
+303 FGGQGTLIS
-313 NVPLLSSGI
+313 NVPMLDTDTTQNI
-322 PISNLSKATHGFIY
+322 YIATHGFIY
-336 TDVIISALGI
+336 TDVIISQLGTG
-346 DNALA
+346 NAPA
-351 AKYAKTYAFGNG
+351 EEYAKTYVFGNG
-363 QSGYLPSFGE
+363 QRGYLPSFGE
-373 VNILYS
+373 LTTLYS
-379 YRTQVEEILRT
+379 YKTQVEEILHT
-390 LGLYLWGSQ
+390 LGLSLWGDVS
-399 YIQTCT
+399 IQTCT
-405 QFGPTNN
+405 QQGASVSAT
-412 AALYWQDGKSLQPVK
+412 LYWPNGNYSGLGK
-427 NSSFKVLP
+427 NDATSSVLP
-435 FTFLPFQGSTEEGI
+435 FTFLPFQGSTEGI
-449 YILDTDNSLVTRS
+449 YILDTDNSLITRS

-483 FVIAPTDNS
+483 FVIAPTDSS

-506 PGVTTTTEPLM
+506 PGVTTTTEPVM

-531 IVAQYGNTSDYAA
+531 IVAQYGDTSDYAA
-544 GWCQSF
+544 GWCQNF

-580 SLIGGTAIATDYYH
+580 SLIGGTAIATDYY

-614 LNKSLKGNVRRVRA
+614 LYKSLKSNVRRVRA
-628 FASFN
+628 FAPLN

-642 AKVIPNNSPSKLK
+642 AKIIPNNSPSKLK

-698 EVVLEQGATVNITVK
+698 EVVLEQGVTVNITVK
-713 ENTESGNIVPNALVR
+713 ENTESGNVVPNALVR
-728 IQSEDGVLDY
+728 IQSEDGILDY

-866 VMVYLPEYYYHY
+866 VMVYLPEYYYRY
-878 ENLGGA
+878 ENLGGT

-938 YSESRGTGYQI
+938 YSEARGTGYQI

-1083 YYTLGSEEIILSR
+1083 YYTMGSEEIILSR

-1108 AYTYANDTTT
+1108 AYTYANDSTT
-1118 SISYTKGS
+1118 STSYTKGS

>member
-20 EPMIKRNGIF
+20 EPMIKRNGVF

-42 EHINNTWAVDFNVKG
+42 EHINNTWAVNFTVKG
-57 REKHELIFRPKVG
+57 NEKQEWIFRPKIG

-76 KTWST
+76 KTWSSI
-81 NLSETKTCVG
+81 LSETKTCVG

-101 DFIALQNVQSDY
+101 DFIALQQTGDAV
-113 WSSTNSLIPDVTTET
+113 WATSSSIADVTTET
-128 NTSLALCDFA
+128 NISLAICDFA
-138 GKTNSQNIILTKPT
+138 GKTNSQNIILAKPA
-152 EDTAAHKCAA
+152 ENTAAHKCAA
-162 YSTEGFGAGSW
+162 YSTEGFSAGSW

-180 WNVARLNRTI
+180 WNVFQLNKTK
-190 INGSISI
+190 INASISA
-197 AGGAIIGST
+197 AGGIIVSDET
-206 IFWTSTQ
+206 EYWTSTQ
-213 YNKQAAWS
+213 YDADRSWTFDGGVLRVLVKRGLRS
-221 AYWGDSAPS
+221 SH
-230 GYAKTNPC
+230 
-238 NSRPFCT
+238 PFCT
-245 YEYNPVPNGVY
+245 YKYNPVPNGVY
-256 IYDKDDNRYTKEEWA
+256 IYDKDNNRYTKEEWA
-271 LSGKGTSDVCGI
+271 LSSKEISDVCGI

-295 TAISAQSY
+295 TNKSGVNYA
-303 PFGGRDTLIP
+303 FGGQGTLIS
-313 NVPLLSSGI
+313 NVPMLDTDTTQNI
-322 PISNLSKATHGFIY
+322 YIATHGFIY
-336 TDVIISALGI
+336 TDVIISQLGTG
-346 DNALA
+346 NAPA
-351 AKYAKTYAFGNG
+351 EEYAKTYVFGNG
-363 QSGYLPSFGE
+363 QRGYLPSFGE
-373 VNILYS
+373 LTTLYS
-379 YRTQVEEILRT
+379 YKTQVEEILHT
-390 LGLYLWGSQ
+390 LGLSLWGDVS
-399 YIQTCT
+399 IQTCT
-405 QFGPTNN
+405 QQGASVSAT
-412 AALYWQDGKSLQPVK
+412 LYWPNGNYSGLGKNGA
-427 NSSFKVLP
+427 NSSVLP
-435 FTFLPFQGSTEEGI
+435 FTFLPFQGSTEGI
-449 YILDTDNSLVTRS
+449 YILDTDNSLITRS

-483 FVIAPTDNS
+483 FVIAPTDSS

-506 PGVTTTTEPLM
+506 PGVTTTTEPVM

-531 IVAQYGNTSDYAA
+531 IVAQYGDTSDYAA
-544 GWCQSF
+544 GWCQNF

-580 SLIGGTAIATDYYH
+580 SLIGGTAIATDYY

-614 LNKSLKGNVRRVRA
+614 LHKSLKSNVRRVRA
-628 FASFN
+628 FAPLN

-642 AKVIPNNSPSKLK
+642 AKIIPNNSPSKLK

-698 EVVLEQGATVNITVK
+698 EVILEQGATVNITVK
-713 ENTESGNIVPNALVR
+713 ENTESGNVVPNALVR
-728 IQSEDGVLDY
+728 IQSEDGILDY

-866 VMVYLPEYYYHY
+866 VMVYLPEYYYRY
-878 ENLGGA
+878 ENLGGT

-938 YSESRGTGYQI
+938 YSEARGTGYQI

-1083 YYTLGSEEIILSR
+1083 YYTMGSEEIILSR

-1108 AYTYANDTTT
+1108 AYTYANDSTT
-1118 SISYTKGS
+1118 STSYTKGS